1 MSVRWDRRP
10 GTQAGVCSDAVGAM
24 TSFGKLTEYFS
35 LRKSRTELRSGQRG
49 RRSGSC
55 CCSVTERRSLDRKLQ
70 RPLLG
75 KSRTL
80 PSIPQS
86 PVLSRLP
93 LLDSTAYRE
102 EMPEQKPYKK
112 HLASDCQKGCT
123 VPSTGEAWR
132 LEDDC
137 TDPPR
142 DPQLGTAVEGAPFSY
157 FRTRSFYMRKSLS
170 VDNHLGSLGYAV
182 HPAETKAERVKTKL
196 RRQFSLGS
204 ADKKDFYQPKSE
216 SSLSRF
222 AHRLSVKQKQEKRRK
237 AEYASAELSA
247 FRPRSLSIEWSTSP
261 KMTQQMRDLQLAQA
275 RKPPG
280 PSSPNAAKRLY
291 RNLSGKFRVNY
302 TSFDEGSLAGRGEKE
317 KLRKSYLFQSNAAL
331 FEAVELQDL
340 DRVQELLKQ
349 YSPEELDLNTP
360 NSEGLLPLDIAIMTN
375 NAPIARALL
384 QAGGKESPHFMSLES
399 RSLHLSTLVREAEQR
414 VNELTAQVVN
424 EAPNT
429 DCSEKEKQLKAWEW
443 RYRLYK
449 RMKAGFEH
457 ARVPDAPTNVHLS
470 VASSSSVQVT
480 FWEPLSVNS
489 AVVTKYKVEWSC
501 SPTFSPRLGEAVI
514 DKLKN
519 LHFTI
524 RGLVSGTAYYVQV
537 SAYNMKGWGPPQAS
551 VPAFAIPSNW
561 REYDGRAPRRRG
573 QAEAL
578 DHLLGQVK
586 TVHQHCVCHEPCKNQ
601 PQSRKHSV
609 SKSLKHLFHP
619 GSKFLKTLKRGL
631 YLTAIFYKDD
641 NILVTHEDQIPVVEI
656 DDTYSCLLMQDF
668 LWFTKVSCMWDEI
681 LWLRQ
686 CVTVSQSSCSCILQT
701 RFKMLL
707 AISQMQGLLGIQDL
721 GQVFFEPVKD
731 KQGNILIVTLKEVKT
746 NQTFESVRWVPICKL
761 QTSRKSVSS
770 PEEPTALDTLLIS
783 IQDKLAYHQRSSHA
797 LSPGLYLGYLKLCSA
812 VDQIRVLVPERLPNI
827 LCHVKIRSNPN
838 ISREE
843 WEWLQKMASVEEPI
857 PAEPEAETSQNHF
870 FQELQVAIKEL
881 MTLVNIPLQEAKDF
895 RLYSQEVLDFG
906 GQVSF
911 LLLLPPSDDVCTAP
925 GQNNP
930 YTPRSGFLTLP
941 LQIFE
946 LVHFFTYDREFITQY
961 CQVSALLEL
970 ESLLSQQS
978 LREAFSDAELST
990 AKQRHQQV
998 QDYIQQ
1004 MEEIWREMR
1013 WIMDALQHARY
1024 KQPSCGVSLSGFL
1037 SEAGSAMKEKTQST
1051 SSHLDY
1057 LPSPAPS
1064 PETSRKLN
1072 SDLHGLSDEEGSSEV
1087 FLATDSDYDSS
1098 RAQSPKE
1105 LDLVYSSSGPE
1116 CCSRRVARTL
1126 RDSAPDVLQTHE
1138 LKTPPLP
1145 PPPPEEPRPPPELYD
1160 SDFVLPSRQIE
1171 LLRITEK
1178 RQAYCVRTSSLDFP
1192 KPRCQAARKSCPGS
1206 VDSSPTESRTTG
1218 HCGQLRLGTGSTPSP
1233 EHDRGRQGSEPVFRT
1248 RSAEWTQSFQEQP
1261 EQPGCLA
1268 DQGKKPGSITLR
1280 VCPQYETGLSK
1291 ETSVKLHITSQTS
1304 AGEVVKLVV
1313 LEMNDVSRG
1322 MLGGSDAF
1330 CYGEEQLEHFGL
1342 VFASDESER
1351 WLPDDF
1357 LPLSL
1362 QTTRPEGQFYVRIKE
1377 TSPLVLQYGPA
1388 TTV

>member
-1 MSVRWDRRP
+1 
-10 GTQAGVCSDAVGAM
+10 
-24 TSFGKLTEYFS
+24 
-35 LRKSRTELRSGQRG
+35 
-49 RRSGSC
+49 
-55 CCSVTERRSLDRKLQ
+55 
-70 RPLLG
+70 
-75 KSRTL
+75 
-80 PSIPQS
+80 
-86 PVLSRLP
+86 
-93 LLDSTAYRE
+93 
-102 EMPEQKPYKK
+102 MPEQKPYKK
-112 HLASDCQKGCT
+112 HSASEHQKGCT
-123 VPSTGEAWR
+123 VPSAGEAWR

-137 TDPPR
+137 SEPPR
-142 DPQLGTAVEGAPFSY
+142 APQLGTAVEDAPFSY

-170 VDNHLGSLGYAV
+170 VDNHLGSLSYAV
-182 HPAETKAERVKTKL
+182 HPAESKAERVRTKL

-216 SSLSRF
+216 SSLARF

-237 AEYASAELSA
+237 AEYGSAELSA
-247 FRPRSLSIEWSTSP
+247 FRPRSLSIEWSSSP

-302 TSFDEGSLAGRGEKE
+302 TSFDEGSLVGRGEKE

-340 DRVQELLKQ
+340 DRVQEMLKH

-384 QAGGKESPHFMSLES
+384 QAGAKESPHFVSLES

-414 VNELTAQVVN
+414 VNELMAQVVN

-443 RYRLYK
+443 RFRLYK

-457 ARVPDAPTNVHLS
+457 ARVPDAPSSVHLS
-470 VASSSSVQVT
+470 VASSSSLQVT

-501 SPTFSPRLGEAVI
+501 SPTFSPLLGEAMI
-514 DKLKN
+514 DKLKD

-524 RGLVSGTAYYVQV
+524 QGLVSGTAYHVRV
-537 SAYNMKGWGPPQAS
+537 SAYNMKGWGPPQVS
-551 VPAFAIPSNW
+551 VPPFAIPSNW

-586 TVHQHCVCHEPCKNQ
+586 TVHQHCICHEPCKNQ

-668 LWFTKVSCMWDEI
+668 LWLTKVSCMWDEI

-721 GQVFFEPVKD
+721 GQVFFEPIKD
-731 KQGNILIVTLKEVKT
+731 KQGNILVVTLKEVKT

-770 PEEPTALDTLLIS
+770 PEEPTALDMLLIS

-797 LSPGLYLGYLKLCSA
+797 LSSGLYLGYLKLCSA
-812 VDQIRVLVPERLPNI
+812 VDQIRVLVPEQLPNI

-843 WEWLQKMASVEEPI
+843 WEWLQKMASVEEPV
-857 PAEPEAETSQNHF
+857 PTEPETDRSQNPF

-906 GQVSF
+906 DQVSF

-946 LVHFFTYDREFITQY
+946 LVHFFTYNREFITQY

-1013 WIMDALQHARY
+1013 WIMDVLQHARY
-1024 KQPSCGVSLSGFL
+1024 KQPSCGISLSGFL
-1037 SEAGSAMKEKTQST
+1037 CETGGPVKEKTRSS

-1057 LPSPAPS
+1057 LPSPVLS

-1072 SDLHGLSDEEGSSEV
+1072 SADSHGLSDEEGSSEV

-1105 LDLVYSSSGPE
+1105 LDLVCSTSGPE
-1116 CCSRRVARTL
+1116 CCGRRAARTL
-1126 RDSAPDVLQTHE
+1126 RDSAPDVLQSHE
-1138 LKTPPLP
+1138 LKSPPP
-1145 PPPPEEPRPPPELYD
+1145 VPPPPEEPRPPKLYD

-1192 KPRCQAARKSCPGS
+1192 KPHCPAPRKSCPGS
-1206 VDSSPTESRTTG
+1206 VDSSPAESRTAG
-1218 HCGQLRLGTGSTPSP
+1218 PCGQPRPGAGSTASP
-1233 EHDRGRQGSEPVFRT
+1233 ERRRAGQGSEPVCQT
-1248 RSAEWTQSFQEQP
+1248 RSDERTQDLPEQQP
-1261 EQPGCLA
+1261 EQPGGLA
-1268 DQGKKPGSITLR
+1268 DQGKKQGSVTLR
-1280 VCPQYETGLSK
+1280 VCPQYETGLSR
-1291 ETSVKLHITSQTS
+1291 ETSVKLHITSQTP
-1304 AGEVVKLVV
+1304 AREVVKLVV
-1313 LEMNDVSRG
+1313 LEMNDISRG
-1322 MLGGSDAF
+1322 VLGGSAAV

-1342 VFASDESER
+1342 VFAANESEQ

-1362 QTTRPEGQFYVRIKE
+1362 HTSQPEGRFYVRIKE

>member
-1 MSVRWDRRP
+1 MAE
-10 GTQAGVCSDAVGAM
+10 GLELCHAVCSAASWLRVVLTPHLGLLLVGSAGLQALLQGLQHSGALVAVCPAGTAHPGLRAAMQNCSAVQEGFALGLLLYFYGA
-24 TSFGKLTEYFS
+24 TLTALKSLDTASPEHECSCRGSFLA
-35 LRKSRTELRSGQRG
+35 
-49 RRSGSC
+49 
-55 CCSVTERRSLDRKLQ
+55 RSLDRKLQ

-86 PVLSRLP
+86 PVLSRIP
-93 LLDSTAYRE
+93 LLDSAAFRE
-102 EMPEQKPYKK
+102 AMPEQKPYQK
-112 HLASDCQKGCT
+112 HSAPDGQKGCT
-123 VPSTGEAWR
+123 VPSAGDAWR
-132 LEDDC
+132 LEDDGM
-137 TDPPR
+137 DPSGDAPLQ
-142 DPQLGTAVEGAPFSY
+142 PQLRTAVEDAPFSH
-157 FRTRSFYMRKSLS
+157 FRMRSFYMRKSLS

-182 HPAETKAERVKTKL
+182 HPAETKAERVRTRL

-204 ADKKDFYQPKSE
+204 ADKKDFYQSKS
-216 SSLSRF
+216 S
-222 AHRLSVKQKQEKRRK
+222 
-237 AEYASAELSA
+237 
-247 FRPRSLSIEWSTSP
+247 SP

-317 KLRKSYLFQSNAAL
+317 KPRKSYLFQSNAAL

-375 NAPIARALL
+375 NTPIARALL
-384 QAGGKESPHFMSLES
+384 QAGAKESPHFVSLES

-424 EAPNT
+424 EAPNA
-429 DCSEKEKQLKAWEW
+429 DCSEKEKQLKSWEW
-443 RYRLYK
+443 RFRLYK

-457 ARVPDAPTNVHLS
+457 ARVPDPPANVHLS

-480 FWEPLSVNS
+480 FCEPLSVNS

-501 SPTFSPRLGEAVI
+501 SPSFSPLVGEAVV
-514 DKLKN
+514 DKLKS
-519 LHFTI
+519 LHYTI
-524 RGLVSGTAYYVQV
+524 RGLTSGTAYYVQV
-537 SAYNMKGWGPPQAS
+537 SAYNMKGWGPPQTS
-551 VPAFAIPSNW
+551 VPPFAIPSNW

-586 TVHQHCVCHEPCKNQ
+586 TVHQHCICHEPCKNQ

-609 SKSLKHLFHP
+609 SRSLKHLFHP

-721 GQVFFEPVKD
+721 GQVFFEPIKD
-731 KQGNILIVTLKEVKT
+731 KQGNILILTLKEVKT

-783 IQDKLAYHQRSSHA
+783 VQDKLAYHQRSSHA
-797 LSPGLYLGYLKLCSA
+797 LPPGLYLGYLKLCSA
-812 VDQIRVLVPERLPNI
+812 VDQIRVLVPEQLPNI

-843 WEWLQKMASVEEPI
+843 WEWLQKMASMEEPVSV
-857 PAEPEAETSQNHF
+857 ESENETSPNHL
-870 FQELQVAIKEL
+870 FQELQVAIREL
-881 MTLVNIPLQEAKDF
+881 MALVNIPLQEAKDF

-930 YTPRSGFLTLP
+930 YTPQSGFLTLP

-978 LREAFSDAELST
+978 LREAFSDSELST

-998 QDYIQQ
+998 QEYIQQ

-1013 WIMDALQHARY
+1013 WMMDALQHARY
-1024 KQPSCGVSLSGFL
+1024 KQPSCGLSLNGFL
-1037 SEAGSAMKEKTQST
+1037 STSSGAMKEKTHSS
-1051 SSHLDY
+1051 SSHLDF

-1064 PETSRKLN
+1064 PDSSRKLS

-1105 LDLVYSSSGPE
+1105 LDLVSLGPE
-1116 CCSRRVARTL
+1116 CCGRRAARSL
-1126 RDSAPDVLQTHE
+1126 RDSAPDVLQSHE
-1138 LKTPPLP
+1138 LQPAPLAPP
-1145 PPPPEEPRPPPELYD
+1145 EPRPPPELYD

-1171 LLRITEK
+1171 LLRVTEK
-1178 RQAYCVRTSSLDFP
+1178 RQAYCVRTNSLDFP
-1192 KPRCQAARKSCPGS
+1192 KPLCPVARKSCPGS
-1206 VDSSPTESRTTG
+1206 VDSSPTESRTGG
-1218 HCGQLRLGTGSTPSP
+1218 HGAQGRPGTGSTHSP
-1233 EHDRGRQGSEPVFRT
+1233 EHGRT
-1248 RSAEWTQSFQEQP
+1248 RSAEWTPSFQEPP
-1261 EQPGCLA
+1261 EQPA
-1268 DQGKKPGSITLR
+1268 GKKPGSVTLR

-1291 ETSVKLHITSQTS
+1291 ETSVKLHVTSQTS
-1304 AGEVVKLVV
+1304 ASEVVKLVV
-1313 LEMNDVSRG
+1313 LQMNDVSHG
-1322 MLGGSDAF
+1322 ALGGLAAF

-1342 VFASDESER
+1342 VFASEEGER
-1351 WLPDDF
+1351 WLPDEAR
-1357 LPLSL
+1357 PLAL
-1362 QTTRPEGQFYVRIKE
+1362 QAARPEGRFYVRIKE
-1377 TSPLVLQYGPA
+1377 TSPLVLQFGPA

>member
-1 MSVRWDRRP
+1 M
-10 GTQAGVCSDAVGAM
+10 TQDLSATRSLEGVAVDPVYPDPEETGGM
-24 TSFGKLTEYFS
+24 DLVKG
-35 LRKSRTELRSGQRG
+35 
-49 RRSGSC
+49 
-55 CCSVTERRSLDRKLQ
+55 SLDRKLQ

-93 LLDSTAYRE
+93 LLDPKAYRE
-102 EMPEQKPYKK
+102 DMPEQKPYKK
-112 HLASDCQKGCT
+112 HSLSDYQKGCT

-137 TDPPR
+137 MEPPGNP
-142 DPQLGTAVEGAPFSY
+142 DLQLRLRTAVDEAPFSY

-170 VDNHLGSLGYAV
+170 VDNHLGSLGYAL

-216 SSLSRF
+216 SSLSKF

-237 AEYASAELSA
+237 AEYVSAELSA
-247 FRPRSLSIEWSTSP
+247 FRPRSLSIEWSSSP

-302 TSFDEGSLAGRGEKE
+302 TSFDEGSLAGRSEKE

-375 NAPIARALL
+375 NAPIAKALL
-384 QAGGKESPHFMSLES
+384 QAGAKESPHFVSLES

-424 EAPNT
+424 EAPNA

-457 ARVPDAPTNVHLS
+457 ARVPDPPTNVHLS

-501 SPTFSPRLGEAVI
+501 SPTFSPPLGEAVI

-537 SAYNMKGWGPPQAS
+537 SAYNMKGWGPPQTS
-551 VPAFAIPSNW
+551 VPPFAIPSNW

-578 DHLLGQVK
+578 DHLLSQVK

-601 PQSRKHSV
+601 AQSRKHSV

-631 YLTAIFYKDD
+631 YLTAVFYKDD

-707 AISQMQGLLGIQDL
+707 ATSQMQGLLGIQDL
-721 GQVFFEPVKD
+721 GQVFFEPIKD

-770 PEEPTALDTLLIS
+770 PEEPTALDTLLITV
-783 IQDKLAYHQRSSHA
+783 QDKLAYHRRSSHA

-843 WEWLQKMASVEEPI
+843 WEWLQKMVSMDEPV
-857 PAEPEAETSQNHF
+857 PTEPEAEMSQNHL

-978 LREAFSDAELST
+978 LREAFSDAELTT

-1024 KQPSCGVSLSGFL
+1024 KQPSCGVSLTGFL
-1037 SEAGSAMKEKTQST
+1037 SESSSAMKEKTRST

-1116 CCSRRVARTL
+1116 CCSRRIARTL

-1145 PPPPEEPRPPPELYD
+1145 LEEPRPPPELYD

-1192 KPRCQAARKSCPGS
+1192 KPLFQVARKSCPGS
-1206 VDSSPTESRTTG
+1206 VDSSPTESRTAG
-1218 HCGQLRLGTGSTPSP
+1218 HCSLLRLGTGSTLSP
-1233 EHDRGRQGSEPVFRT
+1233 EHSQAGESSEPIFRT
-1248 RSAEWTQSFQEQP
+1248 RSAEWTQSFQEPP
-1261 EQPGCLA
+1261 EQQGCLA
-1268 DQGKKPGSITLR
+1268 NRGKKPGSVTLR

-1291 ETSVKLHITSQTS
+1291 ETSVKLHITNQTS
-1304 AGEVVKLVV
+1304 AGEIVKLVV
-1313 LEMNDVSRG
+1313 LEMNDVSRNV
-1322 MLGGSDAF
+1322 LGSMAAL
-1330 CYGEEQLEHFGL
+1330 CYSEEQLEHFGL
-1342 VFASDESER
+1342 VFASNDSEQ

-1362 QTTRPEGQFYVRIKE
+1362 QTTWPEGQFYVRIKE
-1377 TSPLVLQYGPA
+1377 TSPLVFQYGPA

>member
-1 MSVRWDRRP
+1 
-10 GTQAGVCSDAVGAM
+10 
-24 TSFGKLTEYFS
+24 
-35 LRKSRTELRSGQRG
+35 
-49 RRSGSC
+49 
-55 CCSVTERRSLDRKLQ
+55 
-70 RPLLG
+70 
-75 KSRTL
+75 
-80 PSIPQS
+80 
-86 PVLSRLP
+86 
-93 LLDSTAYRE
+93 
-102 EMPEQKPYKK
+102 
-112 HLASDCQKGCT
+112 
-123 VPSTGEAWR
+123 
-132 LEDDC
+132 
-137 TDPPR
+137 
-142 DPQLGTAVEGAPFSY
+142 
-157 FRTRSFYMRKSLS
+157 
-170 VDNHLGSLGYAV
+170 
-182 HPAETKAERVKTKL
+182 
-196 RRQFSLGS
+196 
-204 ADKKDFYQPKSE
+204 
-216 SSLSRF
+216 
-222 AHRLSVKQKQEKRRK
+222 
-237 AEYASAELSA
+237 
-247 FRPRSLSIEWSTSP
+247 

-302 TSFDEGSLAGRGEKE
+302 TSFDEGSLVGRGEKE

-340 DRVQELLKQ
+340 DRVQEMLKH

-375 NAPIARALL
+375 NTPIARALL
-384 QAGGKESPHFMSLES
+384 QAGAKESPHFVSLES

-414 VNELTAQVVN
+414 VNELMAQVVN
-424 EAPNT
+424 EAPNA

-443 RYRLYK
+443 RFRLYK

-457 ARVPDAPTNVHLS
+457 ARVPDAPSSVHLS
-470 VASSSSVQVT
+470 VASSSSLQVT

-501 SPTFSPRLGEAVI
+501 SPTFLPLLGEAVI
-514 DKLKN
+514 DKLKD

-524 RGLVSGTAYYVQV
+524 QGLVSGTAYHIRV

-551 VPAFAIPSNW
+551 VPPFAIPSNW

-586 TVHQHCVCHEPCKNQ
+586 TVHQHCICHEPCKNQ

-668 LWFTKVSCMWDEI
+668 LWLTKVSCMWDEI

-721 GQVFFEPVKD
+721 GQVFFEPIKD

-783 IQDKLAYHQRSSHA
+783 LQDKLAYHQRSSHA
-797 LSPGLYLGYLKLCSA
+797 LSTGLYLGYLKLCSA
-812 VDQIRVLVPERLPNI
+812 VDQIRVLVPEQLPNI

-843 WEWLQKMASVEEPI
+843 WEWLQKMASVEEPV
-857 PAEPEAETSQNHF
+857 PTEPEADRSQNPL

-881 MTLVNIPLQEAKDF
+881 MTLMNIPLQEAKDF

-906 GQVSF
+906 DQVSF

-946 LVHFFTYDREFITQY
+946 L
-961 CQVSALLEL
+961 
-970 ESLLSQQS
+970 
-978 LREAFSDAELST
+978 
-990 AKQRHQQV
+990 
-998 QDYIQQ
+998 
-1004 MEEIWREMR
+1004 
-1013 WIMDALQHARY
+1013 
-1024 KQPSCGVSLSGFL
+1024 G
-1037 SEAGSAMKEKTQST
+1037 
-1051 SSHLDY
+1051 
-1057 LPSPAPS
+1057 
-1064 PETSRKLN
+1064 
-1072 SDLHGLSDEEGSSEV
+1072 EG
-1087 FLATDSDYDSS
+1087 
-1098 RAQSPKE
+1098 R
-1105 LDLVYSSSGPE
+1105 
-1116 CCSRRVARTL
+1116 
-1126 RDSAPDVLQTHE
+1126 
-1138 LKTPPLP
+1138 
-1145 PPPPEEPRPPPELYD
+1145 
-1160 SDFVLPSRQIE
+1160 
-1171 LLRITEK
+1171 
-1178 RQAYCVRTSSLDFP
+1178 
-1192 KPRCQAARKSCPGS
+1192 
-1206 VDSSPTESRTTG
+1206 
-1218 HCGQLRLGTGSTPSP
+1218 
-1233 EHDRGRQGSEPVFRT
+1233 
-1248 RSAEWTQSFQEQP
+1248 
-1261 EQPGCLA
+1261 
-1268 DQGKKPGSITLR
+1268 
-1280 VCPQYETGLSK
+1280 
-1291 ETSVKLHITSQTS
+1291 
-1304 AGEVVKLVV
+1304 
-1313 LEMNDVSRG
+1313 
-1322 MLGGSDAF
+1322 
-1330 CYGEEQLEHFGL
+1330 
-1342 VFASDESER
+1342 
-1351 WLPDDF
+1351 
-1357 LPLSL
+1357 
-1362 QTTRPEGQFYVRIKE
+1362 
-1377 TSPLVLQYGPA
+1377 
-1388 TTV
+1388 

>member
-1 MSVRWDRRP
+1 MDLVK
-10 GTQAGVCSDAVGAM
+10 G
-24 TSFGKLTEYFS
+24 
-35 LRKSRTELRSGQRG
+35 
-49 RRSGSC
+49 
-55 CCSVTERRSLDRKLQ
+55 SLDRKLQ

-93 LLDSTAYRE
+93 LLDSTVYRE

-112 HLASDCQKGCT
+112 HLASDRQKGCT
-123 VPSTGEAWR
+123 VPSTEEAWR

-137 TDPPR
+137 MDPPR
-142 DPQLGTAVEGAPFSY
+142 DPQLGTAVEDAPFSY

-247 FRPRSLSIEWSTSP
+247 FRPRSLSIEWSSSP

-384 QAGGKESPHFMSLES
+384 QAGAKESPHFVSLES

-414 VNELTAQVVN
+414 VNELMAQVVN
-424 EAPNT
+424 EAHNA

-480 FWEPLSVNS
+480 FWEPLSINS
-489 AVVTKYKVEWSC
+489 AVITKYKVEWSC
-501 SPTFSPRLGEAVI
+501 SPTFSPPLGEAVI

-551 VPAFAIPSNW
+551 VPPFAIPSNW

-631 YLTAIFYKDD
+631 YLTAIFYKDE

-812 VDQIRVLVPERLPNI
+812 VDQIRVLVPEQLPNI

-843 WEWLQKMASVEEPI
+843 WEWLQKMASMEEPV
-857 PAEPEAETSQNHF
+857 PEEPEAETSQNHL

-881 MTLVNIPLQEAKDF
+881 MMLVNIPLQEAKDF

-978 LREAFSDAELST
+978 LREAFSDTELST
-990 AKQRHQQV
+990 AKQKHQQV

-1037 SEAGSAMKEKTQST
+1037 SEATSAMKEKTRST

-1072 SDLHGLSDEEGSSEV
+1072 SDSHGLSDEEGSSEV

-1116 CCSRRVARTL
+1116 CCSRRVSRTL

-1138 LKTPPLP
+1138 LKTPPP
-1145 PPPPEEPRPPPELYD
+1145 PPLPPEEPRPPPELYD

-1192 KPRCQAARKSCPGS
+1192 KPLCQVARKSCPGS
-1206 VDSSPTESRTTG
+1206 VDSSPTESRTAG
-1218 HCGQLRLGTGSTPSP
+1218 HCGQLRLGTGSMPSP
-1233 EHDRGRQGSEPVFRT
+1233 EHGQGGQGSEPVFRT
-1248 RSAEWTQSFQEQP
+1248 HSVEWTQSFQDQP

-1268 DQGKKPGSITLR
+1268 DRGKKLGSVTLW

-1313 LEMNDVSRG
+1313 LEMNNISRG
-1322 MLGGSDAF
+1322 VLGDSAAF

-1362 QTTRPEGQFYVRIKE
+1362 QSTQPEGRFYIRIKE

>member
-1 MSVRWDRRP
+1 
-10 GTQAGVCSDAVGAM
+10 
-24 TSFGKLTEYFS
+24 
-35 LRKSRTELRSGQRG
+35 
-49 RRSGSC
+49 
-55 CCSVTERRSLDRKLQ
+55 
-70 RPLLG
+70 
-75 KSRTL
+75 
-80 PSIPQS
+80 
-86 PVLSRLP
+86 
-93 LLDSTAYRE
+93 
-102 EMPEQKPYKK
+102 
-112 HLASDCQKGCT
+112 
-123 VPSTGEAWR
+123 
-132 LEDDC
+132 
-137 TDPPR
+137 
-142 DPQLGTAVEGAPFSY
+142 
-157 FRTRSFYMRKSLS
+157 
-170 VDNHLGSLGYAV
+170 
-182 HPAETKAERVKTKL
+182 
-196 RRQFSLGS
+196 
-204 ADKKDFYQPKSE
+204 SE

-247 FRPRSLSIEWSTSP
+247 FRPRSLSIEWSSSP

-302 TSFDEGSLAGRGEKE
+302 TSFDEGSLAARGEKE

-384 QAGGKESPHFMSLES
+384 QAGAKESPHCACLES

-414 VNELTAQVVN
+414 VNELMAQVVN
-424 EAPNT
+424 EAPNA

-501 SPTFSPRLGEAVI
+501 SPTFSPLLGEAVI

-551 VPAFAIPSNW
+551 VPPFAIPSNW

-619 GSKFLKTLKRGL
+619 SIKFLKTLKRGL

-746 NQTFESVRWVPICKL
+746 NQTFESVRICKL

-812 VDQIRVLVPERLPNI
+812 VDQIRVLVPEQLPNI
-827 LCHVKIRSNPN
+827 LCHVKIRSNPTTP
-838 ISREE
+838 REE
-843 WEWLQKMASVEEPI
+843 WEWLQKMASVEEAV
-857 PAEPEAETSQNHF
+857 PAEPEAETSQNHL

-906 GQVSF
+906 GQVSL

-941 LQIFE
+941 LQIFELGEEMERQTPTLLVSLASETSRE

-1024 KQPSCGVSLSGFL
+1024 KQPSCGVSLRCFL
-1037 SEAGSAMKEKTQST
+1037 SKAGGTMKEKTRST

-1105 LDLVYSSSGPE
+1105 LDLVYSSSGPD
-1116 CCSRRVARTL
+1116 CCSRRVTRTL
-1126 RDSAPDVLQTHE
+1126 RDSAPPHE
-1138 LKTPPLP
+1138 LKTPPP
-1145 PPPPEEPRPPPELYD
+1145 PLPEEPRPPAELYD

-1206 VDSSPTESRTTG
+1206 VDSSPTESRTVG
-1218 HCGQLRLGTGSTPSP
+1218 HGSQLRLGTGSTPSP
-1233 EHDRGRQGSEPVFRT
+1233 ERRRGGQGSEPVFRT
-1248 RSAEWTQSFQEQP
+1248 HSAEWT
-1261 EQPGCLA
+1261 GA
-1268 DQGKKPGSITLR
+1268 AW
-1280 VCPQYETGLSK
+1280 YETGLSK

-1322 MLGGSDAF
+1322 VLGGSAAF

-1362 QTTRPEGQFYVRIKE
+1362 QTSQPEGQFYVRIKE
-1377 TSPLVLQYGPA
+1377 TSPLVLQYGPT

>member
-1 MSVRWDRRP
+1 MDLVK
-10 GTQAGVCSDAVGAM
+10 G
-24 TSFGKLTEYFS
+24 
-35 LRKSRTELRSGQRG
+35 
-49 RRSGSC
+49 
-55 CCSVTERRSLDRKLQ
+55 SLDRKLQ

-93 LLDSTAYRE
+93 LLDSTVYRE

-112 HLASDCQKGCT
+112 HLASDRQKGCT
-123 VPSTGEAWR
+123 VPSTEEAWR

-137 TDPPR
+137 MDPPR
-142 DPQLGTAVEGAPFSY
+142 DPQLGTAVEDAPFSY

-247 FRPRSLSIEWSTSP
+247 FRPRSLSIEWSSSP

-384 QAGGKESPHFMSLES
+384 QAGAKESPHFVSLES

-414 VNELTAQVVN
+414 VNELMAQVVN
-424 EAPNT
+424 EAHNA

-480 FWEPLSVNS
+480 FWEPLSINS

-501 SPTFSPRLGEAVI
+501 SPTFSPPLGEAVI

-551 VPAFAIPSNW
+551 VPPFAIPSNW

-631 YLTAIFYKDD
+631 YLTAIFYKDE

-812 VDQIRVLVPERLPNI
+812 VDQIRVLVPEQLPNI

-843 WEWLQKMASVEEPI
+843 WEWLQKMASMEEPV
-857 PAEPEAETSQNHF
+857 PEEPEAETSQNHL

-978 LREAFSDAELST
+978 LREAFSDTELST

-1037 SEAGSAMKEKTQST
+1037 SEAGSAMKEKTRST

-1072 SDLHGLSDEEGSSEV
+1072 SDSHGLSDEEGSSEV

-1105 LDLVYSSSGPE
+1105 LDLVYSSGPE

-1138 LKTPPLP
+1138 LKTPPP
-1145 PPPPEEPRPPPELYD
+1145 PPLPPEEPRPPPELYD

-1192 KPRCQAARKSCPGS
+1192 KPLCQVARKSCPGS
-1206 VDSSPTESRTTG
+1206 VDSSPTESRTAG
-1218 HCGQLRLGTGSTPSP
+1218 HCSQLRLGTGSMPSP
-1233 EHDRGRQGSEPVFRT
+1233 EHGQGGQGSEPIFRT
-1248 RSAEWTQSFQEQP
+1248 RSVEWTQSFQDQP

-1268 DQGKKPGSITLR
+1268 DRGKKLGSVTLW

-1313 LEMNDVSRG
+1313 LEMNDISRG
-1322 MLGGSDAF
+1322 VLGGSAAF

-1362 QTTRPEGQFYVRIKE
+1362 QTTRPEGRFYVRIKE

>member
-1 MSVRWDRRP
+1 M
-10 GTQAGVCSDAVGAM
+10 A
-24 TSFGKLTEYFS
+24 SFGKLTEYFS
-35 LRKSRTELRSGQRG
+35 LRKSRTELRSGRRG

-55 CCSVTERRSLDRKLQ
+55 CCSGLECRSLDRKLQ

-93 LLDSTAYRE
+93 LLDPAVYRE

-112 HLASDCQKGCT
+112 HSTPDPQKGCT
-123 VPSTGEAWR
+123 VPSAGEAWR

-137 TDPPR
+137 MDPHQ
-142 DPQLGTAVEGAPFSY
+142 DAQLSTAVEDAPFSY

-170 VDNHLGSLGYAV
+170 VDNHLGSLSYAV

-247 FRPRSLSIEWSTSP
+247 FRPRSLSIEWSSSP

-331 FEAVELQDL
+331 FEAVELQDQ

-375 NAPIARALL
+375 NVPIARALL
-384 QAGGKESPHFMSLES
+384 QAGAKESPHFVSLES

-429 DCSEKEKQLKAWEW
+429 DCSNKEKQLKAWEW

-457 ARVPDAPTNVHLS
+457 ARVPDAPSNVHLS
-470 VASSSSVQVT
+470 VASSSSVQVN
-480 FWEPLSVNS
+480 FGEPLSFNS

-501 SPTFSPRLGEAVI
+501 FPTFSPLLGEAVI

-524 RGLVSGTAYYVQV
+524 QGLVSGTAYYVQV

-551 VPAFAIPSNW
+551 VPPFAIPSNW

-586 TVHQHCVCHEPCKNQ
+586 TVHQHCLCHEPCKNQ

-631 YLTAIFYKDD
+631 YLTTIFYKDD

-668 LWFTKVSCMWDEI
+668 LWFTKVACMWDEI

-761 QTSRKSVSS
+761 QSSRKSVSS
-770 PEEPTALDTLLIS
+770 PEEPTALDMLLIS

-812 VDQIRVLVPERLPNI
+812 VDQIRVLVPEQLPNI

-843 WEWLQKMASVEEPI
+843 WEWLQKMVGVEEPV
-857 PAEPEAETSQNHF
+857 PAEPEAETSQNHL

-946 LVHFFTYDREFITQY
+946 LVHFFTYDQEFITQY

-1037 SEAGSAMKEKTQST
+1037 SEAGGAMKEKAQST
-1051 SSHLDY
+1051 SSHLEY
-1057 LPSPAPS
+1057 LTSPAPS
-1064 PETSRKLN
+1064 PETNRKLN
-1072 SDLHGLSDEEGSSEV
+1072 SDSHGLSDEEGSSEV

-1105 LDLVYSSSGPE
+1105 LDLVYSSLGPE
-1116 CCSRRVARTL
+1116 CCGRRDACTL
-1126 RDSAPDVLQTHE
+1126 QDSAPDVLQNHE
-1138 LKTPPLP
+1138 LKTPLPLP
-1145 PPPPEEPRPPPELYD
+1145 PPLEEPQPPPDLYD

-1192 KPRCQAARKSCPGS
+1192 KPLCQAARKSCPGS

-1218 HCGQLRLGTGSTPSP
+1218 HCSQRKLGAALTPRPECGRST
-1233 EHDRGRQGSEPVFRT
+1233 QGSQPIFRT
-1248 RSAEWTQSFQEQP
+1248 RSAEWTQNFQEQL
-1261 EQPGCLA
+1261 EQPGCLG
-1268 DQGKKPGSITLR
+1268 DQGKKLGSVTLR

-1313 LEMNDVSRG
+1313 LEMNEMSRG
-1322 MLGGSDAF
+1322 VLGDSAAF

-1342 VFASDESER
+1342 VFASDDSER

-1357 LPLSL
+1357 LPLFL

>member
-1 MSVRWDRRP
+1 MSYEAASGNVETW
-10 GTQAGVCSDAVGAM
+10 SSWAVACDVAM
-24 TSFGKLTEYFS
+24 HES
-35 LRKSRTELRSGQRG
+35 LVMVSVESVDLDPEERG
-49 RRSGSC
+49 NMNIIK
-55 CCSVTERRSLDRKLQ
+55 ESLDRKLQ
-70 RPLLG
+70 RPALG

-86 PVLSRLP
+86 PILSRVPHLEAKLQREDVPGQQWQHPASSKP
-93 LLDSTAYRE
+93 L
-102 EMPEQKPYKK
+102 
-112 HLASDCQKGCT
+112 KGCT
-123 VPSTGEAWR
+123 VPSAGEAWR
-132 LEDDC
+132 LEDDSME
-137 TDPPR
+137 PPMEAAFS
-142 DPQLGTAVEGAPFSY
+142 PQLRTAVDEAPFGY
-157 FRTRSFYMRKSLS
+157 FRTRSFYMRKSAS
-170 VDNHLGSLGYAV
+170 VDNHLSSLNYSM
-182 HPAETKAERVKTKL
+182 HPSDTKAEKVKTKL

-204 ADKKDFYQPKSE
+204 ADKKDLQQTKSQ
-216 SSLSRF
+216 SGLSKF
-222 AHRLSVKQKQEKRRK
+222 THRLSVKEKQEKKSK
-237 AEYASAELSA
+237 AEHVSLEQPP
-247 FRPRSLSIEWSTSP
+247 FRQRSVSIEWSSSP
-261 KMTQQMRDLQLAQA
+261 KMTQQMRDLQLAQTK
-275 RKPPG
+275 KPTG

-302 TSFDEGSLAGRGEKE
+302 TSFDEGSLAARSEKE
-317 KLRKSYLFQSNAAL
+317 KLRKSCLFQGNAAL
-331 FEAVELQDL
+331 FEAVEMQDL
-340 DRVQELLKQ
+340 DRVQDLLKQ
-349 YSPEELDLNTP
+349 YSAEELDLNTP

-375 NAPIARALL
+375 NAPIARTLL
-384 QAGGKESPHFMSLES
+384 QAGAKESPHFMSLES

-414 VNELTAQVVN
+414 VSDLTAQVVN
-424 EAPNT
+424 EALNA
-429 DCSEKEKQLKAWEW
+429 DCSDKEKQLKAWEW

-470 VASSSSVQVT
+470 VASSSSLQVI
-480 FWEPLSVNS
+480 FQEPLSVNS

-501 SPTFSPRLGEAVI
+501 SPMFSPNVGQVVI
-514 DKLKN
+514 EKVKN

-524 RGLVSGTAYYVQV
+524 RGLVSGTAYYVRV
-537 SAYNMKGWGPPQAS
+537 SAYNMKGWGPPQVS

-578 DHLLGQVK
+578 DHLLSQVK
-586 TVHQHCVCHEPCKNQ
+586 TVHQHCVCHEPFKNQ

-619 GSKFLKTLKRGL
+619 GSKFLKGLKRGM
-631 YLTAIFYKDD
+631 YLTSIFYKDD
-641 NILVTHEDQIPVVEI
+641 NILVTNEDQIPVVEI
-656 DDTYSCLLMQDF
+656 DDSYSCLLMQDF
-668 LWFTKVSCMWDEI
+668 LWFTKVSYMWEDT

-707 AISQMQGLLGIQDL
+707 ASSQMQGLLGVQDL
-721 GQVFFEPVKD
+721 GQVYFEPIKD
-731 KQGNILIVTLKEVKT
+731 KQGNILVVTLKEVKLS
-746 NQTFESVRWVPICKL
+746 QTLENVRWIPLSRL
-761 QTSRKSVSS
+761 QTNRKSVSS
-770 PEEPTALDTLLIS
+770 PEEPSALDVLLMTL
-783 IQDKLAYHQRSSHA
+783 QEKLSYHRRSSQA
-797 LSPGLYLGYLKLCSA
+797 LPPGLYLGYLKLCSA

-827 LCHVKIRSNPN
+827 LCHVRIRANFN

-843 WEWLQKMASVEEPI
+843 WEWLQNLASTEDPI
-857 PAEPEAETSQNHF
+857 LAEQHSGSCQNLL
-870 FQELQVAIKEL
+870 LQDLRGAVKEL
-881 MTLVNIPLQEAKDF
+881 MNLVNIPLQEAKDF
-895 RLYSQEVLDFG
+895 RVYSQEVLDFG

-930 YTPRSGFLTLP
+930 YTPCSGFLMLP

-946 LVHFFTYDREFITQY
+946 LVHFFTYDREFISQY

-978 LREAFSDAELST
+978 LREAFSDSELTT

-1013 WIMDALQHARY
+1013 WMMDALQHARY
-1024 KQPSCGVSLSGFL
+1024 KQPACGVPLIWFL
-1037 SEAGSAMKEKTQST
+1037 DDPSDTLMKEKPQST

-1057 LPSPAPS
+1057 LPSPTPS
-1064 PETSRKLN
+1064 PETSRKHN
-1072 SDLHGLSDEEGSSEV
+1072 SDSHGLSDEEGSSEV

-1105 LDLVYSSSGPE
+1105 LDLVYFSGQE
-1116 CCSRRVARTL
+1116 CGRRNIRSL
-1126 RDSAPDVLQTHE
+1126 RDVTPDVLQTHE
-1138 LKTPPLP
+1138 PKRLP
-1145 PPPPEEPRPPPELYD
+1145 QEDHRQSELYD

-1192 KPRCQAARKSCPGS
+1192 KKSFLVSRKSCPGS
-1206 VDSSPTESRTTG
+1206 VDSSPTDTKITTHCNSIGLRTSSSFSPDHTQPDDSPESVFRAHSVEWTHTFQEPLETG
-1218 HCGQLRLGTGSTPSP
+1218 HLN
-1233 EHDRGRQGSEPVFRT
+1233 
-1248 RSAEWTQSFQEQP
+1248 
-1261 EQPGCLA
+1261 
-1268 DQGKKPGSITLR
+1268 QGKKLGSVTLR
-1280 VCPQYETGLSK
+1280 VFPQYETGISK
-1291 ETSVKLHITSQTS
+1291 ETSVKLHVTSKTS
-1304 AGEVVKLVV
+1304 AQEVVKLVV
-1313 LEMNDVSRG
+1313 TEMNDVSRTI
-1322 MLGGSDAF
+1322 LGNTEAY
-1330 CYGEEQLEHFGL
+1330 CYGEDQLDHFGL
-1342 VFASDESER
+1342 VFVLDNSNEQ

-1362 QTTRPEGQFYVRIKE
+1362 QASWTTGQFCVRIRE
-1377 TSPLVLQYGPA
+1377 TSPLLFQFGPA

>member
-1 MSVRWDRRP
+1 M
-10 GTQAGVCSDAVGAM
+10 
-24 TSFGKLTEYFS
+24 
-35 LRKSRTELRSGQRG
+35 
-49 RRSGSC
+49 
-55 CCSVTERRSLDRKLQ
+55 
-70 RPLLG
+70 
-75 KSRTL
+75 
-80 PSIPQS
+80 
-86 PVLSRLP
+86 
-93 LLDSTAYRE
+93 
-102 EMPEQKPYKK
+102 
-112 HLASDCQKGCT
+112 
-123 VPSTGEAWR
+123 
-132 LEDDC
+132 
-137 TDPPR
+137 
-142 DPQLGTAVEGAPFSY
+142 
-157 FRTRSFYMRKSLS
+157 
-170 VDNHLGSLGYAV
+170 
-182 HPAETKAERVKTKL
+182 
-196 RRQFSLGS
+196 SLGS

-216 SSLSRF
+216 SSLARF

-237 AEYASAELSA
+237 AEYGSAELSA
-247 FRPRSLSIEWSTSP
+247 FRPRSLSIEWSSSP

-302 TSFDEGSLAGRGEKE
+302 TSFDEGSLVGRGEKE

-340 DRVQELLKQ
+340 DRVQEMLKH

-384 QAGGKESPHFMSLES
+384 QAGAKESPHFVSLES

-414 VNELTAQVVN
+414 VNELMAQVVN
-424 EAPNT
+424 EAPNA

-443 RYRLYK
+443 RFRLYK

-457 ARVPDAPTNVHLS
+457 ARVPDAPSSVHLS
-470 VASSSSVQVT
+470 VASSSSLQVT

-501 SPTFSPRLGEAVI
+501 SPTFSPLLGEAMI
-514 DKLKN
+514 DKLKD

-524 RGLVSGTAYYVQV
+524 QGLVSGTAYHVRV

-551 VPAFAIPSNW
+551 VPPFAIPSNW

-586 TVHQHCVCHEPCKNQ
+586 TVHQHCICHEPCKNQ

-668 LWFTKVSCMWDEI
+668 LWLTKVSCMWDEI

-721 GQVFFEPVKD
+721 GQVFFEPIKD
-731 KQGNILIVTLKEVKT
+731 KQGNILVVTLKEVKT

-770 PEEPTALDTLLIS
+770 PEEPTALDMLLIS

-812 VDQIRVLVPERLPNI
+812 VDQIRVLVPEQLPNI

-843 WEWLQKMASVEEPI
+843 WEWLQKMASVEEPV
-857 PAEPEAETSQNHF
+857 PTEPETDRSQNPF

-906 GQVSF
+906 DQVSF

-946 LVHFFTYDREFITQY
+946 LVHFFTYNREFITQY

-1013 WIMDALQHARY
+1013 WIMDVLQHARY
-1024 KQPSCGVSLSGFL
+1024 KQPSCGISLSGFL
-1037 SEAGSAMKEKTQST
+1037 SEAGGPVKEKTRSS

-1057 LPSPAPS
+1057 LPSPVLS

-1072 SDLHGLSDEEGSSEV
+1072 SADSHGLSDEEGSSEV

-1105 LDLVYSSSGPE
+1105 LDLVCSTSGPE
-1116 CCSRRVARTL
+1116 CCGRRAARTL
-1126 RDSAPDVLQTHE
+1126 RDSAPDVLQSHE
-1138 LKTPPLP
+1138 LKSPPP
-1145 PPPPEEPRPPPELYD
+1145 VPPPPEEPRPPPKLYD

-1192 KPRCQAARKSCPGS
+1192 KPHCPAPRKSCPGS
-1206 VDSSPTESRTTG
+1206 VDSSPAESRTAG
-1218 HCGQLRLGTGSTPSP
+1218 PCGQPRLGAGSTPSP
-1233 EHDRGRQGSEPVFRT
+1233 ERRRAGQGSEPVCRT
-1248 RSAEWTQSFQEQP
+1248 RSDERTQDLPEQQP
-1261 EQPGCLA
+1261 EQPGGLA
-1268 DQGKKPGSITLR
+1268 DQGKKQGSVTLR
-1280 VCPQYETGLSK
+1280 VCPQYETGLSR
-1291 ETSVKLHITSQTS
+1291 ETSVKLHITSQTP
-1304 AGEVVKLVV
+1304 AMEVVKLVV
-1313 LEMNDVSRG
+1313 LEMNDISRG
-1322 MLGGSDAF
+1322 VLGGSAAV

-1342 VFASDESER
+1342 VFAANESEQ

-1362 QTTRPEGQFYVRIKE
+1362 HTSQPEGRFYVRIKE

>member
-1 MSVRWDRRP
+1 MVSWWCQ
-10 GTQAGVCSDAVGAM
+10 G
-24 TSFGKLTEYFS
+24 
-35 LRKSRTELRSGQRG
+35 
-49 RRSGSC
+49 
-55 CCSVTERRSLDRKLQ
+55 SLDRKPQ

-93 LLDSTAYRE
+93 LLEPAPCRD
-102 EMPEQKPYKK
+102 EMPEQEPYKK
-112 HLASDCQKGCT
+112 RSASEHQKGCT
-123 VPSTGEAWR
+123 VPSAGEAWR

-137 TDPPR
+137 SEPPR
-142 DPQLGTAVEGAPFSY
+142 APELGTAVEDAPFSY

-170 VDNHLGSLGYAV
+170 VDNHLGSLSYAV
-182 HPAETKAERVKTKL
+182 HPAESRAERVRTKL

-216 SSLSRF
+216 SSLARF

-237 AEYASAELSA
+237 AEYGSAELSA
-247 FRPRSLSIEWSTSP
+247 FRPRSLSIEWSSSP

-302 TSFDEGSLAGRGEKE
+302 TSFDEGSLVGRGEKE

-340 DRVQELLKQ
+340 DRVQEMLKH

-384 QAGGKESPHFMSLES
+384 QAGAKESPHFVSLES

-414 VNELTAQVVN
+414 VNELMAQVVN
-424 EAPNT
+424 EAPSA

-443 RYRLYK
+443 RFRLYK

-457 ARVPDAPTNVHLS
+457 ARAPDAPSSVHLS
-470 VASSSSVQVT
+470 VASSSSLQVT

-501 SPTFSPRLGEAVI
+501 SPTFLPLLGEAVI
-514 DKLKN
+514 EKLKD

-524 RGLVSGTAYYVQV
+524 QGLMSGTVYHVRV

-551 VPAFAIPSNW
+551 MPPFAIPSNW

-586 TVHQHCVCHEPCKNQ
+586 TVHQHCICHEPCKNQ

-668 LWFTKVSCMWDEI
+668 LWLTKVSCMWDEI

-721 GQVFFEPVKD
+721 GQVFFEPIKD

-783 IQDKLAYHQRSSHA
+783 VQDKLAYHQRSSHA
-797 LSPGLYLGYLKLCSA
+797 LSAGLYLGYLKLCSA
-812 VDQIRVLVPERLPNI
+812 VDQIRVLVPEQLPNI

-843 WEWLQKMASVEEPI
+843 WEWLQKMATVEEPV
-857 PAEPEAETSQNHF
+857 PTEPEADRSQNPL

-906 GQVSF
+906 DQVSF

-1013 WIMDALQHARY
+1013 WIMDVLQHARY
-1024 KQPSCGVSLSGFL
+1024 KQPSCGVSLSGFF
-1037 SEAGSAMKEKTQST
+1037 SEPGGPMKEKTQSS

-1057 LPSPAPS
+1057 LPSPVPS

-1072 SDLHGLSDEEGSSEV
+1072 SDSHGLSDEEGSSEV

-1105 LDLVYSSSGPE
+1105 LDLLYSSSGPE
-1116 CCSRRVARTL
+1116 CCSRRAARTL

-1138 LKTPPLP
+1138 LKTPPP
-1145 PPPPEEPRPPPELYD
+1145 GPPPPEEPRPAPKLYD

-1192 KPRCQAARKSCPGS
+1192 KPHCPAPRKSCPGS
-1206 VDSSPTESRTTG
+1206 VDSSPAEGRTTG
-1218 HCGQLRLGTGSTPSP
+1218 HCSQLRLGTGSAPSP
-1233 EHDRGRQGSEPVFRT
+1233 ECPRGGQGSEPVCWT
-1248 RSAEWTQSFQEQP
+1248 RSDEWTQNLPEQQP
-1261 EQPGCLA
+1261 EQSGGLA
-1268 DQGKKPGSITLR
+1268 DQGKKPGSVTLR

-1291 ETSVKLHITSQTS
+1291 ETSVKLHITSQTP
-1304 AGEVVKLVV
+1304 AREVVKLVV
-1313 LEMNDVSRG
+1313 LEMNGISRDV
-1322 MLGGSDAF
+1322 LGASAAVR
-1330 CYGEEQLEHFGL
+1330 YSEEQLEHFGL
-1342 VFASDESER
+1342 VFAADERER
-1351 WLPDDF
+1351 WLPDDCS
-1357 LPLSL
+1357 PLSL
-1362 QTTRPEGQFYVRIKE
+1362 HTSQPEGRFYVRIKE

>member
-1 MSVRWDRRP
+1 MMMRWGLRWLTGPSIGLSFLCATDLD
-10 GTQAGVCSDAVGAM
+10 GTCASQLCR
-24 TSFGKLTEYFS
+24 S
-35 LRKSRTELRSGQRG
+35 LAWWPEGPPVQN
-49 RRSGSC
+49 
-55 CCSVTERRSLDRKLQ
+55 ESLDRKLQ

-112 HLASDCQKGCT
+112 HSATDCQKGCT

-142 DPQLGTAVEGAPFSY
+142 DPQLGTAVEDAPFSY

-170 VDNHLGSLGYAV
+170 VDNHLGSLSYAV
-182 HPAETKAERVKTKL
+182 HPVETKAERVKTKL

-204 ADKKDFYQPKSE
+204 ADKKDFYQPKS
-216 SSLSRF
+216 S
-222 AHRLSVKQKQEKRRK
+222 
-237 AEYASAELSA
+237 
-247 FRPRSLSIEWSTSP
+247 SP

-384 QAGGKESPHFMSLES
+384 QAGAKESPHFVSLES

-480 FWEPLSVNS
+480 FWEPLSINS

-501 SPTFSPRLGEAVI
+501 SPTFSPPLGEAVI

-551 VPAFAIPSNW
+551 VPPFAIPSNW

-721 GQVFFEPVKD
+721 GQVFFEPIKD

-783 IQDKLAYHQRSSHA
+783 VQDKLAYHQRSSHA

-843 WEWLQKMASVEEPI
+843 WEWLQKMASVEEPV
-857 PAEPEAETSQNHF
+857 PAEPESETSQNHL

-978 LREAFSDAELST
+978 LREAFSDTELST

-1037 SEAGSAMKEKTQST
+1037 SEAGEAMKEKTQST

-1116 CCSRRVARTL
+1116 CCSRRVTRTL

-1138 LKTPPLP
+1138 QKTPPLP
-1145 PPPPEEPRPPPELYD
+1145 PPPLEEPRPPPELYD

-1192 KPRCQAARKSCPGS
+1192 KPLCQAARKSCPGS
-1206 VDSSPTESRTTG
+1206 VDSSPTESRTAG
-1218 HCGQLRLGTGSTPSP
+1218 HCGQLRLGTGSTSSP
-1233 EHDRGRQGSEPVFRT
+1233 EHGRGGQGSEPVFRT
-1248 RSAEWTQSFQEQP
+1248 RSAEWTQNFQ

-1268 DQGKKPGSITLR
+1268 DRGKKPGSVTLR

-1322 MLGGSDAF
+1322 VLGSSAAF

-1362 QTTRPEGQFYVRIKE
+1362 QTTRPEGRFYVRIKE

>member
-1 MSVRWDRRP
+1 
-10 GTQAGVCSDAVGAM
+10 
-24 TSFGKLTEYFS
+24 
-35 LRKSRTELRSGQRG
+35 
-49 RRSGSC
+49 
-55 CCSVTERRSLDRKLQ
+55 
-70 RPLLG
+70 
-75 KSRTL
+75 
-80 PSIPQS
+80 
-86 PVLSRLP
+86 
-93 LLDSTAYRE
+93 
-102 EMPEQKPYKK
+102 MPEQKPYKK
-112 HLASDCQKGCT
+112 HSAPDPQKGCT

-137 TDPPR
+137 TDPPS
-142 DPQLGTAVEGAPFSY
+142 DTQLGTAVEDAPFSY

-170 VDNHLGSLGYAV
+170 VDNHLGSFSYAV

-216 SSLSRF
+216 SSLSKF

-247 FRPRSLSIEWSTSP
+247 FRPRSLSIEWSSSP

-384 QAGGKESPHFMSLES
+384 QAGAKESPHFVSLES
-399 RSLHLSTLVREAEQR
+399 RSLHLSTLMREAEQR

-429 DCSEKEKQLKAWEW
+429 DCSDKEKQLKAWEW
-443 RYRLYK
+443 RYQLYK

-457 ARVPDAPTNVHLS
+457 ARVPDAPTNVCLS

-480 FWEPLSVNS
+480 FGEPLSVNS
-489 AVVTKYKVEWSC
+489 AIVTKYKVEWSC
-501 SPTFSPRLGEAVI
+501 FPTFSPLLGEAVI

-524 RGLVSGTAYYVQV
+524 QGLVSGTAYYVQV

-551 VPAFAIPSNW
+551 MPLFAVPSNW

-586 TVHQHCVCHEPCKNQ
+586 TVHQHCICHEPCKNQ

-761 QTSRKSVSS
+761 QSSRKSVSS

-812 VDQIRVLVPERLPNI
+812 VDQIRVLVPEQLPNI

-843 WEWLQKMASVEEPI
+843 WEWLQKMVSVEEPV
-857 PAEPEAETSQNHF
+857 PVEPEAETSQNHL

-881 MTLVNIPLQEAKDF
+881 TTLVNIPLQEARDF

-946 LVHFFTYDREFITQY
+946 LVHFFTYDREFISQY

-1037 SEAGSAMKEKTQST
+1037 SEAGGAMKEKTRST
-1051 SSHLDY
+1051 SSHLEY

-1072 SDLHGLSDEEGSSEV
+1072 SDSHGLSDEEGSSEV

-1105 LDLVYSSSGPE
+1105 LDLVYCSSGPE
-1116 CCSRRVARTL
+1116 CCGKRAARTL

-1138 LKTPPLP
+1138 LKTPPPL
-1145 PPPPEEPRPPPELYD
+1145 PPPPEEPQPPAELYD

-1192 KPRCQAARKSCPGS
+1192 KPLCQVARKSCPGS
-1206 VDSSPTESRTTG
+1206 VDSSLTESRTTG
-1218 HCGQLRLGTGSTPSP
+1218 HCGQRRLGTAVTSSP
-1233 EHDRGRQGSEPVFRT
+1233 EYGCSTQGSQPIFRT
-1248 RSAEWTQSFQEQP
+1248 RSAEWTQNFQEQP
-1261 EQPGCLA
+1261 EQPGCLG
-1268 DQGKKPGSITLR
+1268 DQGKKLGSVTLR

-1291 ETSVKLHITSQTS
+1291 ETSVKLQYHQPDKPLGAWLD
-1304 AGEVVKLVV
+1304 AG
-1313 LEMNDVSRG
+1313 
-1322 MLGGSDAF
+1322 
-1330 CYGEEQLEHFGL
+1330 
-1342 VFASDESER
+1342 
-1351 WLPDDF
+1351 
-1357 LPLSL
+1357 
-1362 QTTRPEGQFYVRIKE
+1362 
-1377 TSPLVLQYGPA
+1377 
-1388 TTV
+1388 

>member
-1 MSVRWDRRP
+1 
-10 GTQAGVCSDAVGAM
+10 
-24 TSFGKLTEYFS
+24 
-35 LRKSRTELRSGQRG
+35 
-49 RRSGSC
+49 
-55 CCSVTERRSLDRKLQ
+55 
-70 RPLLG
+70 
-75 KSRTL
+75 
-80 PSIPQS
+80 
-86 PVLSRLP
+86 
-93 LLDSTAYRE
+93 
-102 EMPEQKPYKK
+102 
-112 HLASDCQKGCT
+112 
-123 VPSTGEAWR
+123 
-132 LEDDC
+132 
-137 TDPPR
+137 
-142 DPQLGTAVEGAPFSY
+142 
-157 FRTRSFYMRKSLS
+157 
-170 VDNHLGSLGYAV
+170 
-182 HPAETKAERVKTKL
+182 
-196 RRQFSLGS
+196 
-204 ADKKDFYQPKSE
+204 
-216 SSLSRF
+216 
-222 AHRLSVKQKQEKRRK
+222 
-237 AEYASAELSA
+237 
-247 FRPRSLSIEWSTSP
+247 

-317 KLRKSYLFQSNAAL
+317 KLRKSYLFHGNAAL

-384 QAGGKESPHFMSLES
+384 QAGAKESPHFVSLES

-470 VASSSSVQVT
+470 VSSSSSVKVT

-501 SPTFSPRLGEAVI
+501 SPTFSPLLGEAVI

-524 RGLVSGTAYYVQV
+524 QGLVSGTAYYVQV

-551 VPAFAIPSNW
+551 VPPFAIPSNW

-586 TVHQHCVCHEPCKNQ
+586 TVHQHCICHEPCKNQ

-721 GQVFFEPVKD
+721 GKVFFEPVKD

-783 IQDKLAYHQRSSHA
+783 VQDKLAYHQRSSHA

-812 VDQIRVLVPERLPNI
+812 VDQIRVLVPEQLPNI

-843 WEWLQKMASVEEPI
+843 WEWLQKMASVEEPV
-857 PAEPEAETSQNHF
+857 PAEPEAETTQNHL

-930 YTPRSGFLTLP
+930 YTPCSGFLTLP

-946 LVHFFTYDREFITQY
+946 L
-961 CQVSALLEL
+961 
-970 ESLLSQQS
+970 
-978 LREAFSDAELST
+978 
-990 AKQRHQQV
+990 
-998 QDYIQQ
+998 
-1004 MEEIWREMR
+1004 
-1013 WIMDALQHARY
+1013 
-1024 KQPSCGVSLSGFL
+1024 G
-1037 SEAGSAMKEKTQST
+1037 
-1051 SSHLDY
+1051 
-1057 LPSPAPS
+1057 
-1064 PETSRKLN
+1064 
-1072 SDLHGLSDEEGSSEV
+1072 EEG
-1087 FLATDSDYDSS
+1087 
-1098 RAQSPKE
+1098 
-1105 LDLVYSSSGPE
+1105 
-1116 CCSRRVARTL
+1116 
-1126 RDSAPDVLQTHE
+1126 
-1138 LKTPPLP
+1138 
-1145 PPPPEEPRPPPELYD
+1145 
-1160 SDFVLPSRQIE
+1160 
-1171 LLRITEK
+1171 
-1178 RQAYCVRTSSLDFP
+1178 
-1192 KPRCQAARKSCPGS
+1192 
-1206 VDSSPTESRTTG
+1206 
-1218 HCGQLRLGTGSTPSP
+1218 
-1233 EHDRGRQGSEPVFRT
+1233 
-1248 RSAEWTQSFQEQP
+1248 
-1261 EQPGCLA
+1261 
-1268 DQGKKPGSITLR
+1268 
-1280 VCPQYETGLSK
+1280 
-1291 ETSVKLHITSQTS
+1291 
-1304 AGEVVKLVV
+1304 
-1313 LEMNDVSRG
+1313 
-1322 MLGGSDAF
+1322 
-1330 CYGEEQLEHFGL
+1330 
-1342 VFASDESER
+1342 
-1351 WLPDDF
+1351 
-1357 LPLSL
+1357 
-1362 QTTRPEGQFYVRIKE
+1362 
-1377 TSPLVLQYGPA
+1377 
-1388 TTV
+1388 

>member
-1 MSVRWDRRP
+1 M
-10 GTQAGVCSDAVGAM
+10 A
-24 TSFGKLTEYFS
+24 SFGKLTEYFS
-35 LRKSRTELRSGQRG
+35 LRKSRTELRSGRRG

-55 CCSVTERRSLDRKLQ
+55 CCSGLECRSLDRKLQ

-86 PVLSRLP
+86 PVLNRLP
-93 LLDSTAYRE
+93 LLDPTVYRE

-112 HLASDCQKGCT
+112 HSAPDPQKGCT
-123 VPSTGEAWR
+123 VPSAGEAWR

-137 TDPPR
+137 TDPR
-142 DPQLGTAVEGAPFSY
+142 QDAQLGTAVEDAPFSY

-170 VDNHLGSLGYAV
+170 VDNHLGSLSYAL

-247 FRPRSLSIEWSTSP
+247 FRPRSLSIEWSSSP

-331 FEAVELQDL
+331 FEAVELQDR

-375 NAPIARALL
+375 NVPIARALL
-384 QAGGKESPHFMSLES
+384 QAGAKESPHFVSLES

-414 VNELTAQVVN
+414 VNDLTAQVVN
-424 EAPNT
+424 EAPNA
-429 DCSEKEKQLKAWEW
+429 DCSNKEKQLKAWEW

-480 FWEPLSVNS
+480 FGEPLSFNS

-501 SPTFSPRLGEAVI
+501 FPTFSPLMGEAVI

-524 RGLVSGTAYYVQV
+524 QGLVSGTAYYVQV

-551 VPAFAIPSNW
+551 VPPFAIPSNW

-586 TVHQHCVCHEPCKNQ
+586 TVHQHCICHEPCKSQ

-707 AISQMQGLLGIQDL
+707 AISQMQ
-721 GQVFFEPVKD
+721 
-731 KQGNILIVTLKEVKT
+731 
-746 NQTFESVRWVPICKL
+746 
-761 QTSRKSVSS
+761 
-770 PEEPTALDTLLIS
+770 
-783 IQDKLAYHQRSSHA
+783 DKLAYHQRSSHA
-797 LSPGLYLGYLKLCSA
+797 LSRGLYLGYLKLCSA
-812 VDQIRVLVPERLPNI
+812 VDQIRVLVPEQLPNI

-843 WEWLQKMASVEEPI
+843 WEWLQKMISVEEPI
-857 PAEPEAETSQNHF
+857 PAEPEAEASQNRL
-870 FQELQVAIKEL
+870 FQELQVAVKEL

-998 QDYIQQ
+998 HDYIQQ

-1037 SEAGSAMKEKTQST
+1037 SEAGGAMKEKTRST
-1051 SSHLDY
+1051 SSHLEY
-1057 LPSPAPS
+1057 LTSPAPS
-1064 PETSRKLN
+1064 PETSCKLN
-1072 SDLHGLSDEEGSSEV
+1072 SDSHGLSDEEGSSEV

-1105 LDLVYSSSGPE
+1105 LDLVYSSLGPD
-1116 CCSRRVARTL
+1116 CCGRRAARTL
-1126 RDSAPDVLQTHE
+1126 QDSAPDVLQNHE
-1138 LKTPPLP
+1138 LKTPLPLP
-1145 PPPPEEPRPPPELYD
+1145 PPPAEPQPHPEQYD

-1192 KPRCQAARKSCPGS
+1192 KPLCQAARKSCPGS

-1218 HCGQLRLGTGSTPSP
+1218 HCSQRRLGAAVTPRPECSRST
-1233 EHDRGRQGSEPVFRT
+1233 QGSQPIFRT
-1248 RSAEWTQSFQEQP
+1248 RSAEWTQNFQEQS
-1261 EQPGCLA
+1261 EQPGCLG
-1268 DQGKKPGSITLR
+1268 DQGKKLGSVTLR

-1313 LEMNDVSRG
+1313 LEMNEMSRSV
-1322 MLGGSDAF
+1322 LGGSAAF

-1342 VFASDESER
+1342 VFAFSDSER

>member
-1 MSVRWDRRP
+1 M
-10 GTQAGVCSDAVGAM
+10 A
-24 TSFGKLTEYFS
+24 SFGKLTEYFS
-35 LRKSRTELRSGQRG
+35 LRKSRTELRSERRG

-55 CCSVTERRSLDRKLQ
+55 CCSVTECRSLDRKLQ

-86 PVLSRLP
+86 PVLSRIP
-93 LLDSTAYRE
+93 LLDSAVFQE
-102 EMPEQKPYKK
+102 AMPEQKSYQK
-112 HLASDCQKGCT
+112 HSAPDGQKGCT
-123 VPSTGEAWR
+123 IPSAGDAWR
-132 LEDDC
+132 LEDDGL
-137 TDPPR
+137 DPPG
-142 DPQLGTAVEGAPFSY
+142 DAPLQPQLRTAMEDAPFSH
-157 FRTRSFYMRKSLS
+157 FRMRSFYMRKSLS
-170 VDNHLGSLGYAV
+170 VDNHLGSLGYTG
-182 HPAETKAERVKTKL
+182 HHAETKAERVRTRL

-204 ADKKDFYQPKSE
+204 ADKKDFYQSKS
-216 SSLSRF
+216 S
-222 AHRLSVKQKQEKRRK
+222 
-237 AEYASAELSA
+237 
-247 FRPRSLSIEWSTSP
+247 SP

-302 TSFDEGSLAGRGEKE
+302 TSFDEGSLVGRGEKE
-317 KLRKSYLFQSNAAL
+317 KPRKSYLFQSNAAL

-384 QAGGKESPHFMSLES
+384 QAGAKESPHFISLES

-424 EAPNT
+424 EAPSA

-457 ARVPDAPTNVHLS
+457 ARVPDPPANVHLS
-470 VASSSSVQVT
+470 VASSSSLQVT
-480 FWEPLSVNS
+480 FCEPLSVNS

-501 SPTFSPRLGEAVI
+501 SPSFSPLAGEAVV
-514 DKLKN
+514 DKLKS
-519 LHFTI
+519 LHYTI
-524 RGLVSGTAYYVQV
+524 RGLTSGTAYYVQV

-551 VPAFAIPSNW
+551 VPTFAIPSNW

-586 TVHQHCVCHEPCKNQ
+586 TVHQHCICHEPCKSQ

-609 SKSLKHLFHP
+609 SRSLKHLFHP

-721 GQVFFEPVKD
+721 GQVFFEPIKD

-783 IQDKLAYHQRSSHA
+783 VQDKLAYHQRSSHA
-797 LSPGLYLGYLKLCSA
+797 LPPGLYLGYLKLCSA
-812 VDQIRVLVPERLPNI
+812 VDQIRVLVPEQLPNI

-843 WEWLQKMASVEEPI
+843 WEWLQKMASMEEPV
-857 PAEPEAETSQNHF
+857 PVESENETSPNHL

-881 MTLVNIPLQEAKDF
+881 MALVNIPLQEAKDF

-930 YTPRSGFLTLP
+930 YTPQSGFLTLP

-978 LREAFSDAELST
+978 LREAFSDSELST

-998 QDYIQQ
+998 QEYIQQ

-1013 WIMDALQHARY
+1013 WMMDALQHARY
-1024 KQPSCGVSLSGFL
+1024 KQPSCGLSLSGFL
-1037 SEAGSAMKEKTQST
+1037 STSGGTVKDKTRSS
-1051 SSHLDY
+1051 SSHLDF

-1064 PETSRKLN
+1064 PDSSRKLS

-1105 LDLVYSSSGPE
+1105 LDLVSSGPE
-1116 CCSRRVARTL
+1116 CCGRRAARSL
-1126 RDSAPDVLQTHE
+1126 RDSAPDVLQSHE
-1138 LKTPPLP
+1138 LQPAALASP
-1145 PPPPEEPRPPPELYD
+1145 EPRPPPELYD

-1171 LLRITEK
+1171 LLRVTEK

-1192 KPRCQAARKSCPGS
+1192 KPLCPVARKSCPGS
-1206 VDSSPTESRTTG
+1206 VDSSPTDSRAG
-1218 HCGQLRLGTGSTPSP
+1218 AQGRPGTGSTHSP
-1233 EHDRGRQGSEPVFRT
+1233 ERGRT
-1248 RSAEWTQSFQEQP
+1248 RSAEWTASFQEP
-1261 EQPGCLA
+1261 AEQPG
-1268 DQGKKPGSITLR
+1268 GKKPGSVTLR

-1291 ETSVKLHITSQTS
+1291 ETSVKLHVTSQTS

-1313 LEMNDVSRG
+1313 LQMNDVSHG
-1322 MLGGSDAF
+1322 ALGGSAAF

-1342 VFASDESER
+1342 VFASEEGER
-1351 WLPDDF
+1351 WLPDEARP
-1357 LPLSL
+1357 LPL
-1362 QTTRPEGQFYVRIKE
+1362 QAARPEGRFYVRIKE
-1377 TSPLVLQYGPA
+1377 TSPLVLQFGPA

>member
-1 MSVRWDRRP
+1 M
-10 GTQAGVCSDAVGAM
+10 AA
-24 TSFGKLTEYFS
+24 FGKLTEYFS
-35 LRKSRTELRSGQRG
+35 LRKSRTELPSRQRS

-55 CCSVTERRSLDRKLQ
+55 CCSVTECRSLDRKLQ

-112 HLASDCQKGCT
+112 HSASDHQKGCT
-123 VPSTGEAWR
+123 VPSAGDAWR

-142 DPQLGTAVEGAPFSY
+142 DPQLGTAVEDAPFSY

-170 VDNHLGSLGYAV
+170 VDNHLGALSYAV
-182 HPAETKAERVKTKL
+182 HPTETKAERVKTKL

-204 ADKKDFYQPKSE
+204 ADKKDFYQPKS
-216 SSLSRF
+216 S
-222 AHRLSVKQKQEKRRK
+222 
-237 AEYASAELSA
+237 
-247 FRPRSLSIEWSTSP
+247 SP

-302 TSFDEGSLAGRGEKE
+302 TSFDEGSLVGRAEKE

-384 QAGGKESPHFMSLES
+384 QAGAKESPHFVSLES
-399 RSLHLSTLVREAEQR
+399 RSLHVSTLVREAEQR

-480 FWEPLSVNS
+480 FREPLSVNS

-501 SPTFSPRLGEAVI
+501 SPTFLPLLGEAII

-519 LHFTI
+519 LHYTI
-524 RGLVSGTAYYVQV
+524 QGLVSGTAYYVQV

-551 VPAFAIPSNW
+551 VPPFAIPSNW

-586 TVHQHCVCHEPCKNQ
+586 TVHQHCICHEPCKNQ
-601 PQSRKHSV
+601 SQSRKHSV

-668 LWFTKVSCMWDEI
+668 LWFTKVSCMWDEV

-746 NQTFESVRWVPICKL
+746 NQTFESVRWVPVCKL

-770 PEEPTALDTLLIS
+770 PEEPTALDMLLIS
-783 IQDKLAYHQRSSHA
+783 VQDKLAYHQRSSHA

-812 VDQIRVLVPERLPNI
+812 VDQIRVLVPEQLPNI

-843 WEWLQKMASVEEPI
+843 WEWLQNMVGVEEPV
-857 PAEPEAETSQNHF
+857 PVETEAETSQNHL

-881 MTLVNIPLQEAKDF
+881 VTLVNIPLQEAKDF

-978 LREAFSDAELST
+978 LREAFSDTELST

-1024 KQPSCGVSLSGFL
+1024 KQPSCSISLGGFL
-1037 SEAGSAMKEKTQST
+1037 GEASAAMKEKTQST

-1072 SDLHGLSDEEGSSEV
+1072 SDSHGLSDEEGSSEV

-1116 CCSRRVARTL
+1116 CCSRRVARSL

-1145 PPPPEEPRPPPELYD
+1145 APAPEEPRPPPELYD

-1192 KPRCQAARKSCPGS
+1192 KPLCQVARKSCPGS
-1206 VDSSPTESRTTG
+1206 VDSSPTESRTVG
-1218 HCGQLRLGTGSTPSP
+1218 HCSQLRLGTGSAPGHECS
-1233 EHDRGRQGSEPVFRT
+1233 RGEQGSEPVFRT
-1248 RSAEWTQSFQEQP
+1248 RSVEWTQNFQEQL

-1268 DQGKKPGSITLR
+1268 DRGKKPGSVTLR

-1313 LEMNDVSRG
+1313 LEMNDVSRD
-1322 MLGGSDAF
+1322 MLGSSAAF
-1330 CYGEEQLEHFGL
+1330 CYSEEQLEHFGL

-1362 QTTRPEGQFYVRIKE
+1362 HTTWPEGRFYVRIKE

>member
-1 MSVRWDRRP
+1 
-10 GTQAGVCSDAVGAM
+10 
-24 TSFGKLTEYFS
+24 
-35 LRKSRTELRSGQRG
+35 
-49 RRSGSC
+49 
-55 CCSVTERRSLDRKLQ
+55 
-70 RPLLG
+70 
-75 KSRTL
+75 
-80 PSIPQS
+80 
-86 PVLSRLP
+86 
-93 LLDSTAYRE
+93 
-102 EMPEQKPYKK
+102 MPEQKPYKK
-112 HLASDCQKGCT
+112 HSAPEHQKGCT
-123 VPSTGEAWR
+123 VPSAGEAWR

-137 TDPPR
+137 SEPPR
-142 DPQLGTAVEGAPFSY
+142 APQLGTAVQDAPFSY

-170 VDNHLGSLGYAV
+170 VDNHLGSLSYAV
-182 HPAETKAERVKTKL
+182 HPAESKAERVRTKL

-216 SSLSRF
+216 SSLARF

-237 AEYASAELSA
+237 AEHGSAELSA
-247 FRPRSLSIEWSTSP
+247 FRPRSLSIEWSSSP

-302 TSFDEGSLAGRGEKE
+302 TSFDEGSLVGRGEKE

-340 DRVQELLKQ
+340 DRVQELLKH

-384 QAGGKESPHFMSLES
+384 QAGAKESPHFVSLES

-414 VNELTAQVVN
+414 VNELMAQVVN
-424 EAPNT
+424 EAPNA

-443 RYRLYK
+443 RFRLYK

-457 ARVPDAPTNVHLS
+457 ARVPDAPSSVHLS
-470 VASSSSVQVT
+470 VASSSSLQVT

-501 SPTFSPRLGEAVI
+501 SPTFSPLLGEAVI
-514 DKLKN
+514 DKLKD

-524 RGLVSGTAYYVQV
+524 QGLVSGTACHVRV

-551 VPAFAIPSNW
+551 TPPFAIPSNW

-586 TVHQHCVCHEPCKNQ
+586 TVHQHCICHEPCKNQ

-721 GQVFFEPVKD
+721 GQVFFEPIKD

-783 IQDKLAYHQRSSHA
+783 VQDKLAYHQRSSHA

-843 WEWLQKMASVEEPI
+843 WEWLQKMASVEEPV
-857 PAEPEAETSQNHF
+857 PTEPEADTSQNPL

-906 GQVSF
+906 DQVSF

-1037 SEAGSAMKEKTQST
+1037 SEAGGPMKEKTRSS

-1057 LPSPAPS
+1057 LPSPVPS

-1072 SDLHGLSDEEGSSEV
+1072 SDSHGLSDEEGSSEV

-1105 LDLVYSSSGPE
+1105 LDLVYSSSSGPE
-1116 CCSRRVARTL
+1116 CCSRRVSRTL
-1126 RDSAPDVLQTHE
+1126 RDSAPDVLQSHE
-1138 LKTPPLP
+1138 LKTPPP
-1145 PPPPEEPRPPPELYD
+1145 VPPPPEEPRPPPELYD

-1192 KPRCQAARKSCPGS
+1192 KPHCPAPRKSCPGS
-1206 VDSSPTESRTTG
+1206 VDSSPTESRTAG

-1233 EHDRGRQGSEPVFRT
+1233 ERRQGGQGSEPVCRT
-1248 RSAEWTQSFQEQP
+1248 RSDEWTQNLPEQQP
-1261 EQPGCLA
+1261 EQPGGLG
-1268 DQGKKPGSITLR
+1268 DQGKKLGSVTLR

-1291 ETSVKLHITSQTS
+1291 ETSVKLHITGQTP
-1304 AGEVVKLVV
+1304 AREVVKLVV
-1313 LEMNDVSRG
+1313 LEMNSISRDV
-1322 MLGGSDAF
+1322 LGGSAAV

-1342 VFASDESER
+1342 VFCADESER

-1362 QTTRPEGQFYVRIKE
+1362 HTSQPEGRFYVRIKE
-1377 TSPLVLQYGPA
+1377 TSPLLLQYGPA

>member
-1 MSVRWDRRP
+1 MLSGHGCTPVWDSW
-10 GTQAGVCSDAVGAM
+10 Q
-24 TSFGKLTEYFS
+24 S
-35 LRKSRTELRSGQRG
+35 LR
-49 RRSGSC
+49 
-55 CCSVTERRSLDRKLQ
+55 VTLRSLDRKLQ

-93 LLDSTAYRE
+93 LLDSTVYRE

-112 HLASDCQKGCT
+112 HLASDRQKGCT
-123 VPSTGEAWR
+123 VPSTEEAWR

-137 TDPPR
+137 MDPPR
-142 DPQLGTAVEGAPFSY
+142 DPQLGTAVEDAPFSY

-247 FRPRSLSIEWSTSP
+247 FRPRSLSIEWSSSP

-384 QAGGKESPHFMSLES
+384 QAGAKESPHFVSLES

-414 VNELTAQVVN
+414 VNELMAQVVN
-424 EAPNT
+424 EAHNA

-480 FWEPLSVNS
+480 FWEPLSINS
-489 AVVTKYKVEWSC
+489 AVITKYKVEWSC
-501 SPTFSPRLGEAVI
+501 SPTFSPPLGEAVI

-551 VPAFAIPSNW
+551 VPPFAIPSNW

-631 YLTAIFYKDD
+631 YLTAIFYKDE

-812 VDQIRVLVPERLPNI
+812 VDQIRVLVPEQLPNI

-843 WEWLQKMASVEEPI
+843 WEWLQKMASMEEPV
-857 PAEPEAETSQNHF
+857 PEEPEAETSQNHL

-881 MTLVNIPLQEAKDF
+881 MMLVNIPLQEAKDF

-978 LREAFSDAELST
+978 LREAFSDTELST
-990 AKQRHQQV
+990 AKQKHQQV

-1037 SEAGSAMKEKTQST
+1037 SEATSAMKEKTRST

-1072 SDLHGLSDEEGSSEV
+1072 SDSHGLSDEEGSSEV

-1116 CCSRRVARTL
+1116 CCSRRVSRTL

-1138 LKTPPLP
+1138 LKTPPP
-1145 PPPPEEPRPPPELYD
+1145 PPLPPEEPRPPPELYD

-1192 KPRCQAARKSCPGS
+1192 KPLCQVARKSCPGS
-1206 VDSSPTESRTTG
+1206 VDSSPTESRTAG
-1218 HCGQLRLGTGSTPSP
+1218 HCGQLRLGTGSMPSP
-1233 EHDRGRQGSEPVFRT
+1233 EHGQGGQGSEPVFRT
-1248 RSAEWTQSFQEQP
+1248 HSVEWTQSFQDQP

-1268 DQGKKPGSITLR
+1268 DRGKKLGSVTLW

-1313 LEMNDVSRG
+1313 LEMNNISRG
-1322 MLGGSDAF
+1322 VLGDSAAF

-1362 QTTRPEGQFYVRIKE
+1362 QSTQPEGRFYIRIKE

>member
-1 MSVRWDRRP
+1 MNMLEPLASYPDWVRSV
-10 GTQAGVCSDAVGAM
+10 GNHH
-24 TSFGKLTEYFS
+24 
-35 LRKSRTELRSGQRG
+35 
-49 RRSGSC
+49 
-55 CCSVTERRSLDRKLQ
+55 
-70 RPLLG
+70 PLLG
-75 KSRTL
+75 AFVVEAGGGKFTMFPDFQAESGKEKPISAQIGARHCLATTEPNYNSLPGARAGFPRAAPPWHTL
-80 PSIPQS
+80 
-86 PVLSRLP
+86 LP
-93 LLDSTAYRE
+93 TVAPPARGKDKDS
-102 EMPEQKPYKK
+102 
-112 HLASDCQKGCT
+112 
-123 VPSTGEAWR
+123 
-132 LEDDC
+132 
-137 TDPPR
+137 PR
-142 DPQLGTAVEGAPFSY
+142 DEEEEEEEEE
-157 FRTRSFYMRKSLS
+157 R
-170 VDNHLGSLGYAV
+170 
-182 HPAETKAERVKTKL
+182 AEE
-196 RRQFSLGS
+196 SLGS

-216 SSLSRF
+216 SSLARF

-247 FRPRSLSIEWSTSP
+247 FRPRSLSIEWSSSP

-302 TSFDEGSLAGRGEKE
+302 TSFDEGSLVGRGEKE

-384 QAGGKESPHFMSLES
+384 QAGAKESPHFVSLES

-424 EAPNT
+424 EAPNA

-443 RYRLYK
+443 RFRLYK

-457 ARVPDAPTNVHLS
+457 ARVPDAPTNVQLS
-470 VASSSSVQVT
+470 VASSSSVHVT

-501 SPTFSPRLGEAVI
+501 SPTFSPPLGEAVI

-524 RGLVSGTAYYVQV
+524 RGLVSGTAYYVRV

-551 VPAFAIPSNW
+551 VPPFAIPS
-561 REYDGRAPRRRG
+561 
-573 QAEAL
+573 
-578 DHLLGQVK
+578 K
-586 TVHQHCVCHEPCKNQ
+586 PCKNQ

-721 GQVFFEPVKD
+721 GQVYFEPVKD

-783 IQDKLAYHQRSSHA
+783 VQDKLAYHQKSSHA

-812 VDQIRVLVPERLPNI
+812 VDQIRVLVPEQLPNI

-838 ISREE
+838 VSREE
-843 WEWLQKMASVEEPI
+843 WEWLQKMVSVEEPV
-857 PAEPEAETSQNHF
+857 PAEPEADTSQNPLFH
-870 FQELQVAIKEL
+870 ELQVAIREL

-906 GQVSF
+906 DQVSF

-1037 SEAGSAMKEKTQST
+1037 SEATGAMKEKTRSS
-1051 SSHLDY
+1051 SSHLNY
-1057 LPSPAPS
+1057 LPSPVPS
-1064 PETSRKLN
+1064 PETSHKLN

-1116 CCSRRVARTL
+1116 CCSRRVARSL

-1138 LKTPPLP
+1138 LQTPPPP

-1192 KPRCQAARKSCPGS
+1192 KPHCQAPRKSCPGS

-1218 HCGQLRLGTGSTPSP
+1218 HCGQLRLGTGSMPSP
-1233 EHDRGRQGSEPVFRT
+1233 EHRRGGQGSEPVCQT
-1248 RSAEWTQSFQEQP
+1248 RSDEWTQNFPEQQP
-1261 EQPGCLA
+1261 EQPVCLA
-1268 DQGKKPGSITLR
+1268 DQGKKPGPVTLR

-1313 LEMNDVSRG
+1313 LEMNDISRG
-1322 MLGGSDAF
+1322 VLGGSAAI

-1342 VFASDESER
+1342 VFSSDESER

-1362 QTTRPEGQFYVRIKE
+1362 TTSQPEGQFYVRIKE

>member
-1 MSVRWDRRP
+1 MS
-10 GTQAGVCSDAVGAM
+10 
-24 TSFGKLTEYFS
+24 SFGKLTEYFS
-35 LRKSRTELRSGQRG
+35 LRKSRNEFRSERRSS
-49 RRSGSC
+49 RRSGSY
-55 CCSVTERRSLDRKLQ
+55 CCSITECRSLDRKPQ
-70 RPLLG
+70 RPSLG

-86 PVLSRLP
+86 PVISRVP
-93 LLDSTAYRE
+93 VLDSKFYTE
-102 EMPEQKPYKK
+102 DMPEQKQCRNHAAP
-112 HLASDCQKGCT
+112 DCQKGCT
-123 VPSTGEAWR
+123 VPSTGEAWQ

-137 TDPPR
+137 SDPVRDLSLQPR
-142 DPQLGTAVEGAPFSY
+142 LCTTMDEAPFRS

-170 VDNHLGSLGYAV
+170 VDNHLSSLSYSI
-182 HPAETKAERVKTKL
+182 HPAETKTERVKTKL

-204 ADKKDFYQPKSE
+204 ADKKDLYPSKS
-216 SSLSRF
+216 S
-222 AHRLSVKQKQEKRRK
+222 
-237 AEYASAELSA
+237 
-247 FRPRSLSIEWSTSP
+247 SP
-261 KMTQQMRDLQLAQA
+261 KMTQQMRDLQLTQS
-275 RKPPG
+275 RKQPG

-302 TSFDEGSLAGRGEKE
+302 MSFDEGTVTGRTEKE
-317 KLRKSYLFQSNAAL
+317 KLRKSYLFQGNAAL

-340 DRVQELLKQ
+340 DKVQDLLRQ
-349 YSPEELDLNTP
+349 YSLEELDLNTP

-375 NAPIARALL
+375 NAPIAKTLL
-384 QAGGKESPHFMSLES
+384 LAGAKESPHFMSLES
-399 RSLHLSTLVREAEQR
+399 RALHLSTLVQEAEQR
-414 VNELTAQVVN
+414 VNDLIAQVVN
-424 EAPNT
+424 EVPNA
-429 DCSEKEKQLKAWEW
+429 DCSEKEKQLKSWEW

-449 RMKAGFEH
+449 RMNAGFEH
-457 ARVPDAPTNVHLS
+457 ARVPDPPTNVLLS
-470 VASSSSVQVT
+470 VASSTSVEVVFQ
-480 FWEPLSVNS
+480 EPLSVNS

-501 SPTFSPRLGEAVI
+501 SPAFSPPLGELVI

-519 LHFTI
+519 LRVTI
-524 RGLVSGTAYYVQV
+524 HGLISGTAYYVQV
-537 SAYNMKGWGPPQAS
+537 SAYNMKGWGPPQTS
-551 VPAFAIPSNW
+551 VPPFAIPSNW

-578 DHLLGQVK
+578 DHLLTQVK

-609 SKSLKHLFHP
+609 SKSLKYLFHP

-631 YLTAIFYKDD
+631 YLASVFYKDD

-686 CVTVSQSSCSCILQT
+686 CVTVSQTSCSCILQT

-721 GQVFFEPVKD
+721 GQVFFEPLKD
-731 KQGNILIVTLKEVKT
+731 KQGNILVVTLKEVKT
-746 NQTFESVRWVPICKL
+746 SQTFESVRWVPLSKL
-761 QTSRKSVSS
+761 PTSRKSVSS
-770 PEEPTALDTLLIS
+770 PEEPTALDMLLLT
-783 IQDKLAYHQRSSHA
+783 IQDKLAYHQKSSQA
-797 LSPGLYLGYLKLCSA
+797 LPPGLYLGYLKLCSA

-827 LCHVKIRSNPN
+827 LCHVKIRNNPN

-843 WEWLQKMASVEEPI
+843 WEWLQHLAGMEEPI
-857 PAEPEAETSQNHF
+857 PLEQDLEATPQNLLL
-870 FQELQVAIKEL
+870 QELQGAVREL
-881 MTLVNIPLQEAKDF
+881 MQLLNIPLHEAKDF

-930 YTPRSGFLTLP
+930 YTPRSGFFTLP

-946 LVHFFTYDREFITQY
+946 LVHFFTYDHEFIAQY

-978 LREAFSDAELST
+978 LREAFSDTELTT

-998 QDYIQQ
+998 QDYMQQ

-1013 WIMDALQHARY
+1013 WMMDALQHARY
-1024 KQPSCGVSLSGFL
+1024 KQPTGGIPLALFL
-1037 SEAGSAMKEKTQST
+1037 EESAIELKEKTQST
-1051 SSHLDY
+1051 SSHLDF
-1057 LPSPAPS
+1057 LPSPTPS
-1064 PETSRKLN
+1064 PEMSRKLN
-1072 SDLHGLSDEEGSSEV
+1072 SADSHGISDEEGSSEV

-1098 RAQSPKE
+1098 RAQSPRE
-1105 LDLVYSSSGPE
+1105 LDLIYSSSGPE
-1116 CCSRRVARTL
+1116 CCNRRIPRPL
-1126 RDSAPDVLQTHE
+1126 RDSAPDVLQSHE
-1138 LKTPPLP
+1138 LKTAPILT
-1145 PPPPEEPRPPPELYD
+1145 EEPRPPPELYD

-1192 KPRCQAARKSCPGS
+1192 KPLCHVARKSCPGS
-1206 VDSSPTESRTTG
+1206 VDSSPTESRTAG
-1218 HCGQLRLGTGSTPSP
+1218 RCSPVRFGTGLAFSPKHGWPSEST
-1233 EHDRGRQGSEPVFRT
+1233 EPVFRT
-1248 RSAEWTQSFQEQP
+1248 RSVEWIRTFQEIP
-1261 EQPGCLA
+1261 EPGHVVNR
-1268 DQGKKPGSITLR
+1268 GKLPGSTALC

-1291 ETSVKLHITSQTS
+1291 ETNIKLHVTNKMS
-1304 AGEVVKLVV
+1304 AEEVVKLVV
-1313 LEMNDVSRG
+1313 EEMNEVSRNV
-1322 MLGGSDAF
+1322 LGDADAF
-1330 CYGEEQLEHFGL
+1330 CYSEEQLDHFGL
-1342 VFASDESER
+1342 VFVSDEVEQ
-1351 WLPDDF
+1351 WLPSDF

-1362 QTTRPEGQFYVRIKE
+1362 QKAWPDGRFYVRIKE
-1377 TSPLVLQYGPA
+1377 TSPLLFQYGPA

>member
-1 MSVRWDRRP
+1 MVFISS
-10 GTQAGVCSDAVGAM
+10 Q
-24 TSFGKLTEYFS
+24 LS
-35 LRKSRTELRSGQRG
+35 LG
-49 RRSGSC
+49 
-55 CCSVTERRSLDRKLQ
+55 RSLDRKLQ

-112 HLASDCQKGCT
+112 HSASDHQKGCT
-123 VPSTGEAWR
+123 VPSAGEAWR

-137 TDPPR
+137 TDPPPN
-142 DPQLGTAVEGAPFSY
+142 PQLGTAVEDAPFSY

-170 VDNHLGSLGYAV
+170 VDNHLGSLSYAV
-182 HPAETKAERVKTKL
+182 HPAETRAERVKTKL

-247 FRPRSLSIEWSTSP
+247 FRPRSLSIEWSSSP

-384 QAGGKESPHFMSLES
+384 QAGAKESPHFVSLES

-480 FWEPLSVNS
+480 FWEPLSINS

-501 SPTFSPRLGEAVI
+501 SPTFSPPLGEAVI

-519 LHFTI
+519 LNFTI

-551 VPAFAIPSNW
+551 VPPFAIPSNW

-631 YLTAIFYKDD
+631 YLTAIFYKDE

-656 DDTYSCLLMQDF
+656 DDSYSCLLMQDF

-746 NQTFESVRWVPICKL
+746 NQTFESVRWVPVCKL

-843 WEWLQKMASVEEPI
+843 WEWLQKMASVEEPV
-857 PAEPEAETSQNHF
+857 PAEPETETAQNHL

-881 MTLVNIPLQEAKDF
+881 MTLINIPLQEAKDF

-998 QDYIQQ
+998 QDYVQQ

-1037 SEAGSAMKEKTQST
+1037 AEAGGAMKEKTRST

-1064 PETSRKLN
+1064 PEASRKLN
-1072 SDLHGLSDEEGSSEV
+1072 SDSHGLSDEEGSSEV

-1116 CCSRRVARTL
+1116 CCSRRVTHTL
-1126 RDSAPDVLQTHE
+1126 RDGAPDVLQTHE
-1138 LKTPPLP
+1138 LKTP

-1192 KPRCQAARKSCPGS
+1192 KPLCQVARKSCPGS
-1206 VDSSPTESRTTG
+1206 VDSSPTERTAG
-1218 HCGQLRLGTGSTPSP
+1218 HCSQLRLGTGSTPSP
-1233 EHDRGRQGSEPVFRT
+1233 ERGRGGQGSEPVFRT
-1248 RSAEWTQSFQEQP
+1248 HSAEWTQNFQEQP

-1268 DQGKKPGSITLR
+1268 DRGKKPGSVTLR

-1322 MLGGSDAF
+1322 VLGGSAAF
-1330 CYGEEQLEHFGL
+1330 FYGEEQLEHFGL

-1362 QTTRPEGQFYVRIKE
+1362 QTTRPEGRFYVRIKE
-1377 TSPLVLQYGPA
+1377 TSPLVLQFGPA

>member
-1 MSVRWDRRP
+1 M
-10 GTQAGVCSDAVGAM
+10 A
-24 TSFGKLTEYFS
+24 SFGKLTEYFS
-35 LRKSRTELRSGQRG
+35 LRKSRTELRSGRRG

-55 CCSVTERRSLDRKLQ
+55 CCSVLERRSLDRKLQ

-93 LLDSTAYRE
+93 FLDPAVYRE
-102 EMPEQKPYKK
+102 EMPEQKLYKK
-112 HLASDCQKGCT
+112 HSGPDPQKGCT
-123 VPSTGEAWR
+123 VPSAGEAWR
-132 LEDDC
+132 LEDDS
-137 TDPPR
+137 TDPR
-142 DPQLGTAVEGAPFSY
+142 QDTQLGTAVEDAPFSY
-157 FRTRSFYMRKSLS
+157 FRTRSFYIRKSLS
-170 VDNHLGSLGYAV
+170 VDNHLGSLSYAV

-247 FRPRSLSIEWSTSP
+247 FRPRSLSIEWSSSP

-340 DRVQELLKQ
+340 ARVQELLKQ

-375 NAPIARALL
+375 NVPIARALL
-384 QAGGKESPHFMSLES
+384 QAGAKESPHFVSLET

-429 DCSEKEKQLKAWEW
+429 DCSSKEKQLKAWEW

-457 ARVPDAPTNVHLS
+457 ARVPDAPANVRLS

-480 FWEPLSVNS
+480 FGEPLSINS
-489 AVVTKYKVEWSC
+489 AAVTKYKVEWSC
-501 SPTFSPRLGEAVI
+501 FPTFSPLLGEAVI
-514 DKLKN
+514 DKLKS

-524 RGLVSGTAYYVQV
+524 QGLVSGTAYYVQV

-551 VPAFAIPSNW
+551 VPPFAIPSNW
-561 REYDGRAPRRRG
+561 REYDGRAPRQRG

-586 TVHQHCVCHEPCKNQ
+586 TVHQHCICHEPCKNQ

-746 NQTFESVRWVPICKL
+746 NQTFESVRWVPVCKL
-761 QTSRKSVSS
+761 QSCRKSVSS
-770 PEEPTALDTLLIS
+770 PEEPTALDMLLIS

-812 VDQIRVLVPERLPNI
+812 VDQIRVLVPEQLPNI

-843 WEWLQKMASVEEPI
+843 WEWLQKMVSVEEPV
-857 PAEPEAETSQNHF
+857 PAEPEAETSQNHL

-881 MTLVNIPLQEAKDF
+881 MTLVNIPLQEAKYF

-1037 SEAGSAMKEKTQST
+1037 SETGGAMKEKTRSA
-1051 SSHLDY
+1051 SSHLEY
-1057 LPSPAPS
+1057 LTSPAPS
-1064 PETSRKLN
+1064 PETIRKLN
-1072 SDLHGLSDEEGSSEV
+1072 SDSHGLSDEEGSSEV

-1105 LDLVYSSSGPE
+1105 LDLVYSSMGPE
-1116 CCSRRVARTL
+1116 CCSRRAAHAL
-1126 RDSAPDVLQTHE
+1126 QDSAPDVLQNHE
-1138 LKTPPLP
+1138 LKTPLPLP
-1145 PPPPEEPRPPPELYD
+1145 PPPGEPQLPPELYD
-1160 SDFVLPSRQIE
+1160 SDFVLPSQQIE

-1192 KPRCQAARKSCPGS
+1192 KPLCQAARKSCPGS

-1218 HCGQLRLGTGSTPSP
+1218 HCSQRRLGAAVTPRP
-1233 EHDRGRQGSEPVFRT
+1233 ERGRSMHGSQPIFRT
-1248 RSAEWTQSFQEQP
+1248 RSAEWTQNFQEQS
-1261 EQPGCLA
+1261 EQPGCLG
-1268 DQGKKPGSITLR
+1268 DQGKKLGSVTLR

-1313 LEMNDVSRG
+1313 LEMNEMSRSV
-1322 MLGGSDAF
+1322 LGGSAAF

-1342 VFASDESER
+1342 VFVSDDSER

-1362 QTTRPEGQFYVRIKE
+1362 QTTWPEGQFYVRIKE

>member
-1 MSVRWDRRP
+1 M
-10 GTQAGVCSDAVGAM
+10 A
-24 TSFGKLTEYFS
+24 SFGKLTEYFS
-35 LRKSRTELRSGQRG
+35 LRKSRTELRSGWRG
-49 RRSGSC
+49 RRSGSY
-55 CCSVTERRSLDRKLQ
+55 CCSVTECRSLDRKLQ

-112 HLASDCQKGCT
+112 HSASDHQKGCT
-123 VPSTGEAWR
+123 VPSAGEAWR

-137 TDPPR
+137 ADPPR
-142 DPQLGTAVEGAPFSY
+142 DPQLGTAVEDAPFSY

-196 RRQFSLGS
+196 RRQFAATGS
-204 ADKKDFYQPKSE
+204 EVAVAQPDSARGE
-216 SSLSRF
+216 
-222 AHRLSVKQKQEKRRK
+222 HRVSGRC
-237 AEYASAELSA
+237 
-247 FRPRSLSIEWSTSP
+247 SP
-261 KMTQQMRDLQLAQA
+261 KYEIRLECGGSTGRSCSGPGPQERPPFPCLLELAQA
-275 RKPPG
+275 SKPPG

-302 TSFDEGSLAGRGEKE
+302 TSFDESSLAGRGEKE

-384 QAGGKESPHFMSLES
+384 QAGAKESPHFMSLES

-489 AVVTKYKVEWSC
+489 AVVTKYKAAS
-501 SPTFSPRLGEAVI
+501 SSGE
-514 DKLKN
+514 LKN

-524 RGLVSGTAYYVQV
+524 HGLVSGTAYYVQV

-551 VPAFAIPSNW
+551 VPPFAIPSNW

-609 SKSLKHLFHP
+609 SKSLKHLFHA

-761 QTSRKSVSS
+761 QTTRKSVSS

-783 IQDKLAYHQRSSHA
+783 VQDKLAYHQRSSHA
-797 LSPGLYLGYLKLCSA
+797 LSSGLYLGYLKLCSA
-812 VDQIRVLVPERLPNI
+812 VDQIRVLVPEQLPNI

-857 PAEPEAETSQNHF
+857 PVEPEADTPRNHL

-1037 SEAGSAMKEKTQST
+1037 SEAGA
-1051 SSHLDY
+1051 
-1057 LPSPAPS
+1057 
-1064 PETSRKLN
+1064 N
-1072 SDLHGLSDEEGSSEV
+1072 GGDL
-1087 FLATDSDYDSS
+1087 A
-1098 RAQSPKE
+1098 
-1105 LDLVYSSSGPE
+1105 
-1116 CCSRRVARTL
+1116 
-1126 RDSAPDVLQTHE
+1126 
-1138 LKTPPLP
+1138 
-1145 PPPPEEPRPPPELYD
+1145 
-1160 SDFVLPSRQIE
+1160 
-1171 LLRITEK
+1171 
-1178 RQAYCVRTSSLDFP
+1178 
-1192 KPRCQAARKSCPGS
+1192 
-1206 VDSSPTESRTTG
+1206 
-1218 HCGQLRLGTGSTPSP
+1218 
-1233 EHDRGRQGSEPVFRT
+1233 
-1248 RSAEWTQSFQEQP
+1248 
-1261 EQPGCLA
+1261 
-1268 DQGKKPGSITLR
+1268 
-1280 VCPQYETGLSK
+1280 
-1291 ETSVKLHITSQTS
+1291 
-1304 AGEVVKLVV
+1304 
-1313 LEMNDVSRG
+1313 
-1322 MLGGSDAF
+1322 
-1330 CYGEEQLEHFGL
+1330 
-1342 VFASDESER
+1342 
-1351 WLPDDF
+1351 
-1357 LPLSL
+1357 
-1362 QTTRPEGQFYVRIKE
+1362 
-1377 TSPLVLQYGPA
+1377 
-1388 TTV
+1388 

>member
-1 MSVRWDRRP
+1 MAL
-10 GTQAGVCSDAVGAM
+10 TVC
-24 TSFGKLTEYFS
+24 FY
-35 LRKSRTELRSGQRG
+35 
-49 RRSGSC
+49 
-55 CCSVTERRSLDRKLQ
+55 VTAASKGWR
-70 RPLLG
+70 
-75 KSRTL
+75 
-80 PSIPQS
+80 
-86 PVLSRLP
+86 LSRSP
-93 LLDSTAYRE
+93 
-102 EMPEQKPYKK
+102 
-112 HLASDCQKGCT
+112 G
-123 VPSTGEAWR
+123 G
-132 LEDDC
+132 
-137 TDPPR
+137 
-142 DPQLGTAVEGAPFSY
+142 
-157 FRTRSFYMRKSLS
+157 
-170 VDNHLGSLGYAV
+170 
-182 HPAETKAERVKTKL
+182 
-196 RRQFSLGS
+196 SLGS
-204 ADKKDFYQPKSE
+204 ADKKDFYQPKS
-216 SSLSRF
+216 S
-222 AHRLSVKQKQEKRRK
+222 
-237 AEYASAELSA
+237 
-247 FRPRSLSIEWSTSP
+247 SP

-302 TSFDEGSLAGRGEKE
+302 TSFDEGSLVGRGEKE

-340 DRVQELLKQ
+340 DRVQEMLKH

-384 QAGGKESPHFMSLES
+384 QAGAKESPHFVSLES

-414 VNELTAQVVN
+414 VNELMAQVVN
-424 EAPNT
+424 EAPNA

-443 RYRLYK
+443 RFRLYK

-457 ARVPDAPTNVHLS
+457 ARVPDAPSSVHLS
-470 VASSSSVQVT
+470 VASSSSLQVT

-501 SPTFSPRLGEAVI
+501 SSTFSPLLGEAVI
-514 DKLKN
+514 DKLKD

-524 RGLVSGTAYYVQV
+524 QGLVSGTAYHVRV

-551 VPAFAIPSNW
+551 VPPFAIPSNW
-561 REYDGRAPRRRG
+561 REYDGRAPRRKG

-586 TVHQHCVCHEPCKNQ
+586 TVHQHCICHEPCKNQ

-668 LWFTKVSCMWDEI
+668 LWLTKVSCMWDEI

-721 GQVFFEPVKD
+721 GQVFFEPIKD

-761 QTSRKSVSS
+761 QSSRKSVSS

-783 IQDKLAYHQRSSHA
+783 LQDKLAYHQRSSHA

-812 VDQIRVLVPERLPNI
+812 VDQIRVLVPEQLPNI

-843 WEWLQKMASVEEPI
+843 WEWLQKMASVEEPV
-857 PAEPEAETSQNHF
+857 PTEPETDRSQNPF

-906 GQVSF
+906 DQVSF

-946 LVHFFTYDREFITQY
+946 LVHFFTYNREFITQY

-1013 WIMDALQHARY
+1013 WIMDVLQHARY
-1024 KQPSCGVSLSGFL
+1024 KQPSCGISLSGFL
-1037 SEAGSAMKEKTQST
+1037 SEAGGAAKEKTRSS

-1057 LPSPAPS
+1057 LPSPVLS

-1072 SDLHGLSDEEGSSEV
+1072 SADSHGLSDEEGSSEV

-1105 LDLVYSSSGPE
+1105 LDLVCSTSGPE
-1116 CCSRRVARTL
+1116 CCGRRVARSL
-1126 RDSAPDVLQTHE
+1126 RDSAPDVLQSHE
-1138 LKTPPLP
+1138 LKTAPPV
-1145 PPPPEEPRPPPELYD
+1145 PPPPEEPRPPAKLYD

-1192 KPRCQAARKSCPGS
+1192 KPHCPAPRKSCPGS
-1206 VDSSPTESRTTG
+1206 VDSSPAESRTAG
-1218 HCGQLRLGTGSTPSP
+1218 RCGQRGLGAGSTP
-1233 EHDRGRQGSEPVFRT
+1233 GSEPVCRT
-1248 RSAEWTQSFQEQP
+1248 RSDEWTQDLPEQQP
-1261 EQPGCLA
+1261 EQPGGLA
-1268 DQGKKPGSITLR
+1268 EQGKKPGSVTLR

-1291 ETSVKLHITSQTS
+1291 DTSVKLHITSQT
-1304 AGEVVKLVV
+1304 AAREVVKLVV
-1313 LEMNDVSRG
+1313 LEMNDVSRDV
-1322 MLGGSDAF
+1322 LGGAATVR
-1330 CYGEEQLEHFGL
+1330 YGEEQLEHFGL
-1342 VFASDESER
+1342 VFAANESEQ

-1362 QTTRPEGQFYVRIKE
+1362 HTSQPEGRFYVRIKE

>member
-1 MSVRWDRRP
+1 MLRASHGQGSPREC
-10 GTQAGVCSDAVGAM
+10 TQGQQHCPVPVLREPPVC
-24 TSFGKLTEYFS
+24 
-35 LRKSRTELRSGQRG
+35 
-49 RRSGSC
+49 
-55 CCSVTERRSLDRKLQ
+55 RSLDRKLQ

-86 PVLSRLP
+86 PVLSRIP
-93 LLDSTAYRE
+93 LLDSAAFRE
-102 EMPEQKPYKK
+102 AMPEQKPYQK
-112 HLASDCQKGCT
+112 HSAPDGQKGCT
-123 VPSTGEAWR
+123 VPSAGDAWR
-132 LEDDC
+132 LEDDGM
-137 TDPPR
+137 DPPG
-142 DPQLGTAVEGAPFSY
+142 DAPLQPQLRTAVEDAPFSH
-157 FRTRSFYMRKSLS
+157 FRMRSFYMRKSLS

-182 HPAETKAERVKTKL
+182 HPAETKAERVRTRL

-204 ADKKDFYQPKSE
+204 ADKKDFYQSKSE

-237 AEYASAELSA
+237 AEYGSAELSA
-247 FRPRSLSIEWSTSP
+247 FRPRSLSIEWSSSP

-317 KLRKSYLFQSNAAL
+317 KPRKSYLFQSNAAL

-384 QAGGKESPHFMSLES
+384 QAGAKESPHFVSLES

-424 EAPNT
+424 EAPNA

-443 RYRLYK
+443 RFRLYK

-457 ARVPDAPTNVHLS
+457 ARVPDPPANVHLS

-480 FWEPLSVNS
+480 FCEPLSVNS

-501 SPTFSPRLGEAVI
+501 SPSFSPLVGEAVV
-514 DKLKN
+514 DKLKS
-519 LHFTI
+519 LHYTI
-524 RGLVSGTAYYVQV
+524 RGLTSGTAYYVQV

-551 VPAFAIPSNW
+551 VPPFAIPSNW

-586 TVHQHCVCHEPCKNQ
+586 TVHQHCICHEPCKNQ

-609 SKSLKHLFHP
+609 SRSLKHLFHP

-721 GQVFFEPVKD
+721 GQVFFEPIKD

-783 IQDKLAYHQRSSHA
+783 VQDKLAYHQRSSHA
-797 LSPGLYLGYLKLCSA
+797 LPPGLYLGYLKLCSA
-812 VDQIRVLVPERLPNI
+812 VDQIRVLVPEQLPNI

-843 WEWLQKMASVEEPI
+843 WEWLQKMASMEEPV
-857 PAEPEAETSQNHF
+857 PVESKNETSPNHL

-881 MTLVNIPLQEAKDF
+881 MALVNIPLQEAKDF

-930 YTPRSGFLTLP
+930 YTPQSGFLTLP

-978 LREAFSDAELST
+978 LREAFSDSELST

-998 QDYIQQ
+998 QEYIQQ

-1013 WIMDALQHARY
+1013 WMMDALQHARY
-1024 KQPSCGVSLSGFL
+1024 KQPSCGLSLNGFL
-1037 SEAGSAMKEKTQST
+1037 STSSGTAKEKTRSS
-1051 SSHLDY
+1051 SSHLDF

-1064 PETSRKLN
+1064 PDSSRKLS

-1105 LDLVYSSSGPE
+1105 LDLVSVGPE
-1116 CCSRRVARTL
+1116 CCGRRAARSL
-1126 RDSAPDVLQTHE
+1126 RDSAPDVLQSHE
-1138 LKTPPLP
+1138 LQPTPLAP
-1145 PPPPEEPRPPPELYD
+1145 PEPRPPPELYD

-1171 LLRITEK
+1171 LLRVTEK

-1192 KPRCQAARKSCPGS
+1192 KPLCPVARKSCPGS
-1206 VDSSPTESRTTG
+1206 VDSSPTESRAGG
-1218 HCGQLRLGTGSTPSP
+1218 HGSQGRPGTVSTHSP
-1233 EHDRGRQGSEPVFRT
+1233 ERGRT
-1248 RSAEWTQSFQEQP
+1248 RSAEWTPSSQELP
-1261 EQPGCLA
+1261 EQPG
-1268 DQGKKPGSITLR
+1268 GKKPGSVTLR

-1291 ETSVKLHITSQTS
+1291 ETSVKLHVTSQTS

-1313 LEMNDVSRG
+1313 LQMNDVSHG
-1322 MLGGSDAF
+1322 ALGGSAAF

-1342 VFASDESER
+1342 VFASEEGER
-1351 WLPDDF
+1351 WLPDEAR
-1357 LPLSL
+1357 PLAL
-1362 QTTRPEGQFYVRIKE
+1362 QAARPEGRFYVRIKE
-1377 TSPLVLQYGPA
+1377 TSPLVLQFGPA

>member
-1 MSVRWDRRP
+1 
-10 GTQAGVCSDAVGAM
+10 
-24 TSFGKLTEYFS
+24 
-35 LRKSRTELRSGQRG
+35 
-49 RRSGSC
+49 
-55 CCSVTERRSLDRKLQ
+55 
-70 RPLLG
+70 
-75 KSRTL
+75 
-80 PSIPQS
+80 
-86 PVLSRLP
+86 
-93 LLDSTAYRE
+93 
-102 EMPEQKPYKK
+102 MPEQKQYKN
-112 HLASDCQKGCT
+112 HSASDCQKGCT
-123 VPSTGEAWR
+123 VPSAGEAWQ

-137 TDPPR
+137 VEPPG
-142 DPQLGTAVEGAPFSY
+142 DTAPQTQLCTAMDEAPFRH
-157 FRTRSFYMRKSLS
+157 FQTHSFYMRKSLS
-170 VDNHLGSLGYAV
+170 MDNHLSSLSYSL
-182 HPAETKAERVKTKL
+182 HPSETKADRVKTKL

-204 ADKKDFYQPKSE
+204 ADKKDFFQPKSE
-216 SSLSRF
+216 SSLSKF

-237 AEYASAELSA
+237 AEYASAELPA
-247 FRPRSLSIEWSTSP
+247 FRPRSLSIEWSSLP
-261 KMTQQMRDLQLAQA
+261 KMTQQMRDIQLAQA

-302 TSFDEGSLAGRGEKE
+302 PSFDEGSLPGRSEKE
-317 KLRKSYLFQSNAAL
+317 KLRKTYLFQSNAAL

-375 NAPIARALL
+375 NAPIARMLL
-384 QAGGKESPHFMSLES
+384 QAGAKESPHFMSLES
-399 RSLHLSTLVREAEQR
+399 RTLHLTTLVREAEQR
-414 VNELTAQVVN
+414 VNEFTAQVAN
-424 EAPNT
+424 ETANT
-429 DCSEKEKQLKAWEW
+429 DCSEKEKQLKSWEW

-457 ARVPDAPTNVHLS
+457 ACAPDPPANVHLS

-480 FWEPLSVNS
+480 FGEPLSINS

-501 SPTFSPRLGEAVI
+501 SPTFSPPLGEVVI

-524 RGLVSGTAYYVQV
+524 QGLMSGTAYYVQV

-551 VPAFAIPSNW
+551 VPPFAIPSNW
-561 REYDGRAPRRRG
+561 REYDGRAPRQRG

-578 DHLLGQVK
+578 DHLLSQVK
-586 TVHQHCVCHEPCKNQ
+586 TVHQHCVCHESCKNQ

-619 GSKFLKTLKRGL
+619 GSKFLKSLKRGL
-631 YLTAIFYKDD
+631 YLTSIFYKDD

-668 LWFTKVSCMWDEI
+668 LWFTKVACMWDEI

-686 CVTVSQSSCSCILQT
+686 CLTVSQSSCSCILQT

-721 GQVFFEPVKD
+721 GQVFFEPIKD

-746 NQTFESVRWVPICKL
+746 NQTFESVRWIPLSKL

-770 PEEPTALDTLLIS
+770 PEEPTSLDMLLMTM
-783 IQDKLAYHQRSSHA
+783 QDKLAYHQRSSQA
-797 LSPGLYLGYLKLCSA
+797 LAPGLYLAYLKLCSA
-812 VDQIRVLVPERLPNI
+812 VDQIRVLVPEQLPNI
-827 LCHVKIRSNPN
+827 LCHVKIRTNPN

-843 WEWLQKMASVEEPI
+843 WEWLQNLANLEEPS
-857 PAEPEAETSQNHF
+857 PTEPESETSQNPWY
-870 FQELQVAIKEL
+870 QELQGAIKEL
-881 MTLVNIPLQEAKDF
+881 VNLVNIPLREAKDF

-925 GQNNP
+925 GQNSP

-946 LVHFFTYDREFITQY
+946 LVHFFTYDREFISQY

-1013 WIMDALQHARY
+1013 WMMDALQHARY
-1024 KQPSCGVSLSGFL
+1024 KQPSCGVPLTWFLNESSG
-1037 SEAGSAMKEKTQST
+1037 GMKEKTQST

-1057 LPSPAPS
+1057 LPSPTPS

-1072 SDLHGLSDEEGSSEV
+1072 SADSHGISDEEGSSEV

-1105 LDLVYSSSGPE
+1105 LDLVYSLGPE
-1116 CCSRRVARTL
+1116 CCGRKIARTL
-1126 RDSAPDVLQTHE
+1126 RDSAPDVLQSHE
-1138 LKTPPLP
+1138 LKAPPLL
-1145 PPPPEEPRPPPELYD
+1145 PEEPRPPPELYD

-1192 KPRCQAARKSCPGS
+1192 KPLFQVARKSCPGS
-1206 VDSSPTESRTTG
+1206 VDSSPTETRTTG
-1218 HCGQLRLGTGSTPSP
+1218 QCSLLRLDTGSAFSP
-1233 EHDRGRQGSEPVFRT
+1233 EHSQAVESSEPVFRT
-1248 RSAEWTQSFQEQP
+1248 RSVEWTRTFQEPP
-1261 EQPGCLA
+1261 ELGYIA
-1268 DQGKKPGSITLR
+1268 NRGKKPGSATLR
-1280 VCPQYETGLSK
+1280 VCPQYETGLSN
-1291 ETSVKLHITSQTS
+1291 ETSVKLHVTTKMS
-1304 AGEVVKLVV
+1304 AEEVVKLVV
-1313 LEMNDVSRG
+1313 LEMNEVSRNV
-1322 MLGGSDAF
+1322 LGNVDAF
-1330 CYGEEQLEHFGL
+1330 CYSEDQLDHFGL
-1342 VFASDESER
+1342 VFVSDDTEQ

-1362 QTTRPEGQFYVRIKE
+1362 HNAWPEGRFYVRIKE
-1377 TSPLVLQYGPA
+1377 TSPLLFQYGPA

>member
-1 MSVRWDRRP
+1 M
-10 GTQAGVCSDAVGAM
+10 A
-24 TSFGKLTEYFS
+24 SFGKLTEYFS

-55 CCSVTERRSLDRKLQ
+55 CCSVTERRSLDRKVQ

-93 LLDSTAYRE
+93 LLDSTPYRE

-112 HLASDCQKGCT
+112 HSASDRQKGCT

-142 DPQLGTAVEGAPFSY
+142 DPQLGTAVEDAPFSY

-170 VDNHLGSLGYAV
+170 VDNHLGSLSYAV
-182 HPAETKAERVKTKL
+182 HPAETKTERVKTKL

-247 FRPRSLSIEWSTSP
+247 FRPRSLSIEWSSSP

-302 TSFDEGSLAGRGEKE
+302 TSFDEGSLAARGEKE
-317 KLRKSYLFQSNAAL
+317 KLRKSTWSVPTGREVPSNAAL

-375 NAPIARALL
+375 NAPIARALV
-384 QAGGKESPHFMSLES
+384 QAGAKESPHFVSLES
-399 RSLHLSTLVREAEQR
+399 RSLHLATLVREAEQR
-414 VNELTAQVVN
+414 VNELMAQVVN
-424 EAPNT
+424 EAPKRRLLR
-429 DCSEKEKQLKAWEW
+429 EEKQLKAWEW

-501 SPTFSPRLGEAVI
+501 SPTFSPLLGEAVI

-551 VPAFAIPSNW
+551 VPPFAIPSINW

-578 DHLLGQVK
+578 DHPGQVK
-586 TVHQHCVCHEPCKNQ
+586 TVHQHCVCHEPCNQ

-619 GSKFLKTLKRGL
+619 SIKFLKTLKRGL

-812 VDQIRVLVPERLPNI
+812 VDQIRVLVPEQLPNI

-843 WEWLQKMASVEEPI
+843 WEWLQKMASVEEAV
-857 PAEPEAETSQNHF
+857 PAEPEAETSQNHL

-881 MTLVNIPLQEAKDF
+881 MTLVNIPLQEVWAGQDF

-906 GQVSF
+906 GQVSL

-998 QDYIQQ
+998 QDFIQQ

-1013 WIMDALQHARY
+1013 WIMDALQHAY
-1024 KQPSCGVSLSGFL
+1024 KQPSCGVSLRCFL
-1037 SEAGSAMKEKTQST
+1037 SKAGGTMKEKTRST

-1105 LDLVYSSSGPE
+1105 LDLVYSSSGPD
-1116 CCSRRVARTL
+1116 CCSRRVTRTL

-1138 LKTPPLP
+1138 LKTPPP
-1145 PPPPEEPRPPPELYD
+1145 PLPEEPRPPAELYD

-1206 VDSSPTESRTTG
+1206 VDSSPTESRTVG
-1218 HCGQLRLGTGSTPSP
+1218 HGSQLRLGTGSTPSP
-1233 EHDRGRQGSEPVFRT
+1233 ERRRGGQGSEPVFRT
-1248 RSAEWTQSFQEQP
+1248 HSAEWTQNFQEP
-1261 EQPGCLA
+1261 LEQPGCLA
-1268 DQGKKPGSITLR
+1268 DRGKKPGSVTLR

-1322 MLGGSDAF
+1322 VLAAAAF

-1362 QTTRPEGQFYVRIKE
+1362 QTSQPEGQFYVRIKE
-1377 TSPLVLQYGPA
+1377 TSPLVLQYGPT

>member
-1 MSVRWDRRP
+1 M
-10 GTQAGVCSDAVGAM
+10 A
-24 TSFGKLTEYFS
+24 SFGKLTEYFS
-35 LRKSRTELRSGQRG
+35 LRKSRPELRSRRWG

-55 CCSVTERRSLDRKLQ
+55 CCSVTECRSLDRKLQ

-93 LLDSTAYRE
+93 LLEPAAYRDA
-102 EMPEQKPYKK
+102 MPEQKPYKK
-112 HLASDCQKGCT
+112 HSASEHQKGCT
-123 VPSTGEAWR
+123 VPSAGEAWR

-137 TDPPR
+137 SEPPR
-142 DPQLGTAVEGAPFSY
+142 APQLGTAVEDAPFSY

-170 VDNHLGSLGYAV
+170 VDNHLGSLGYTV
-182 HPAETKAERVKTKL
+182 HPAESKAERVRTKL

-216 SSLSRF
+216 SSLARF

-237 AEYASAELSA
+237 AEYGSAELSA
-247 FRPRSLSIEWSTSP
+247 FRPRSLSIEWSSSP

-302 TSFDEGSLAGRGEKE
+302 TSFDEGSLVGRGEKE

-340 DRVQELLKQ
+340 DRVQEMLKH

-384 QAGGKESPHFMSLES
+384 QAGAKESPHFVSLES

-414 VNELTAQVVN
+414 VNELMAQVVN
-424 EAPNT
+424 EAPNA

-443 RYRLYK
+443 RFRLYK

-457 ARVPDAPTNVHLS
+457 ARVPDAPSSVHLS
-470 VASSSSVQVT
+470 VASSSSLQVT

-501 SPTFSPRLGEAVI
+501 SPTFSPLLGEAMI
-514 DKLKN
+514 DKLKD

-524 RGLVSGTAYYVQV
+524 QGLVSGTAYHVRV

-551 VPAFAIPSNW
+551 TPPFAIPSNW

-586 TVHQHCVCHEPCKNQ
+586 TVHQHCICHEPCKNQ

-668 LWFTKVSCMWDEI
+668 LWLTKVSCMWDEI

-721 GQVFFEPVKD
+721 GQVFFEPIKD

-770 PEEPTALDTLLIS
+770 PEEPTALDMLLIS
-783 IQDKLAYHQRSSHA
+783 VQDKLAYHQRSSHA

-812 VDQIRVLVPERLPNI
+812 VDQIRVLVPEQLPNI

-843 WEWLQKMASVEEPI
+843 WEWLQKMASVEEPV
-857 PAEPEAETSQNHF
+857 PTETETDRSQNPL

-881 MTLVNIPLQEAKDF
+881 MMLVNIPFQEAKDF

-906 GQVSF
+906 DQVSF

-946 LVHFFTYDREFITQY
+946 LVHFFTYNREFITQY

-1013 WIMDALQHARY
+1013 WIMDVLQHARY
-1024 KQPSCGVSLSGFL
+1024 KQPSCGISLSGFL
-1037 SEAGSAMKEKTQST
+1037 SEAGGTVKEKTQSS
-1051 SSHLDY
+1051 SSHIDY
-1057 LPSPAPS
+1057 LPSPVLS

-1072 SDLHGLSDEEGSSEV
+1072 SDSHGLSDEEGSSEV

-1105 LDLVYSSSGPE
+1105 LDLVYSTSGPE

-1126 RDSAPDVLQTHE
+1126 RDSAPDVLQSHE
-1138 LKTPPLP
+1138 LKTPPP
-1145 PPPPEEPRPPPELYD
+1145 VPPPPEEPRPPPKLYD

-1192 KPRCQAARKSCPGS
+1192 KPHCPAPRKSCPGS
-1206 VDSSPTESRTTG
+1206 VDSSPAESRTTG
-1218 HCGQLRLGTGSTPSP
+1218 HCSQLRLRTGSTPSP
-1233 EHDRGRQGSEPVFRT
+1233 ERRRGGQGSEPVCRT
-1248 RSAEWTQSFQEQP
+1248 RSDERTQDLTEQQP
-1261 EQPGCLA
+1261 EQPGGLA
-1268 DQGKKPGSITLR
+1268 DKGKKPGSVTLR

-1291 ETSVKLHITSQTS
+1291 ETSVKLHITSQTP
-1304 AGEVVKLVV
+1304 AREVVKLVV
-1313 LEMNDVSRG
+1313 LEMNDISRDV
-1322 MLGGSDAF
+1322 LGGLAAV
-1330 CYGEEQLEHFGL
+1330 CYSEEQLEHFGL
-1342 VFASDESER
+1342 VFAANESER

-1362 QTTRPEGQFYVRIKE
+1362 HTSQPEGQFYVRIKE

>member
-1 MSVRWDRRP
+1 CRVCRSPWGPSRCSP
-10 GTQAGVCSDAVGAM
+10 GIALA
-24 TSFGKLTEYFS
+24 
-35 LRKSRTELRSGQRG
+35 
-49 RRSGSC
+49 
-55 CCSVTERRSLDRKLQ
+55 
-70 RPLLG
+70 LLG
-75 KSRTL
+75 CVS
-80 PSIPQS
+80 
-86 PVLSRLP
+86 VLMLQICLCLSGTFSHTS
-93 LLDSTAYRE
+93 LL
-102 EMPEQKPYKK
+102 
-112 HLASDCQKGCT
+112 
-123 VPSTGEAWR
+123 
-132 LEDDC
+132 
-137 TDPPR
+137 
-142 DPQLGTAVEGAPFSY
+142 F
-157 FRTRSFYMRKSLS
+157 
-170 VDNHLGSLGYAV
+170 
-182 HPAETKAERVKTKL
+182 
-196 RRQFSLGS
+196 
-204 ADKKDFYQPKSE
+204 
-216 SSLSRF
+216 
-222 AHRLSVKQKQEKRRK
+222 
-237 AEYASAELSA
+237 
-247 FRPRSLSIEWSTSP
+247 PRSSSP

-302 TSFDEGSLAGRGEKE
+302 TSFDEGSLVGRGEKE

-375 NAPIARALL
+375 NTPIARALL
-384 QAGGKESPHFMSLES
+384 QAGAKESPHFVSLES

-424 EAPNT
+424 EAPNA

-457 ARVPDAPTNVHLS
+457 ARVPDVPTNVHLS

-489 AVVTKYKVEWSC
+489 AVVTKYKGKDRDPHTSSGDTRPWQT
-501 SPTFSPRLGEAVI
+501 PQ
-514 DKLKN
+514 
-519 LHFTI
+519 
-524 RGLVSGTAYYVQV
+524 GTAYYVQV

-551 VPAFAIPSNW
+551 VPPFAIPSNW

-578 DHLLGQVK
+578 DHLLSQVK

-783 IQDKLAYHQRSSHA
+783 VQDKLAYHQRSSHA

-838 ISREE
+838 ISR
-843 WEWLQKMASVEEPI
+843 WGLQGSSPG
-857 PAEPEAETSQNHF
+857 AETSQNHL

-946 LVHFFTYDREFITQY
+946 LVHFFTYDRDFITQY

-1037 SEAGSAMKEKTQST
+1037 SEAGGAVKEKTRST

-1072 SDLHGLSDEEGSSEV
+1072 SDSHGLSDEEGSSEV

-1116 CCSRRVARTL
+1116 CCSRRVAHTL

-1138 LKTPPLP
+1138 LKTPPPP
-1145 PPPPEEPRPPPELYD
+1145 PPPPEEPRPPPEIYD

-1192 KPRCQAARKSCPGS
+1192 KPLCQVSRKSCPGS

-1233 EHDRGRQGSEPVFRT
+1233 ERSQGGQGSEPVFRT
-1248 RSAEWTQSFQEQP
+1248 RSAEWTQNFQEQP

-1268 DQGKKPGSITLR
+1268 DRGKKPGSVTLW

-1291 ETSVKLHITSQTS
+1291 ETSVKVPEPAKGSVAALPCLEGKGWQDGEAGSRGSCVPHLALPSPSSTVQGVRSPGDLQHSCPASPRTCSSDEAPSS
-1304 AGEVVKLVV
+1304 AGWGTWLCRPIDTAAEG
-1313 LEMNDVSRG
+1313 VSQDQG
-1322 MLGGSDAF
+1322 
-1330 CYGEEQLEHFGL
+1330 
-1342 VFASDESER
+1342 
-1351 WLPDDF
+1351 
-1357 LPLSL
+1357 
-1362 QTTRPEGQFYVRIKE
+1362 
-1377 TSPLVLQYGPA
+1377 
-1388 TTV
+1388 